1 MTLVRATFHIA
12 SVVNGED
19 AVSYEIVPSTRT
31 LSVDANGEW
40 ASGTTI
46 DKGYAKVTC
55 SVYKITGKNRELCKG
70 ETLFYR
76 SNGAYLQQFLFNTGT
91 FSVYADKT
99 ASALNAFVYSVNMAS
114 GNVSDTPLA
123 MTSITIAHDGSNG
136 DDGASLLCQYS
147 ADGTNWHD
155 GFITGDVW
163 MRQKLSTATTWS
175 NKMRIVGERGP
186 GGTNGSYTEYSYGI
200 SEKESVASSANSPGV
215 DNWYDMP
222 IPTTK
227 DKPYLWMRVIKVDE
241 KGNESSPAY
250 TRINGKDGNNGTSVN
265 IKGSKPSSSALPSS
279 GQKMGDCYLINGE
292 LWVYTGETGTG
303 IVNGFVNCG
312 NIKGEPGDSAVQY
325 FYHMAWATG
334 IKTDSSGTM
343 TGVEGFTTSNPA
355 GLSYAYMG
363 VCYNTVS
370 SPDPSDWSQY
380 KWVKVEGKDAVTYEV
395 KLDTNTVSADG
406 KTGKFLTTKLGKYR
420 LLRHTGDKTE
430 NCSGVLDTL
439 DFLIFPIGADGEALG
454 ALTGDTNSDIYGTIT
469 GNNLKEED
477 VYQIKFFWYSG
488 PTVVANRYNYLQ
500 ALKKTQGTPTS
511 TMVISVLASN
521 TFTVLRQGTEG
532 ERGSSGA
539 VWRQHRGF
547 VEASETATYKYEA
560 GGNDE
565 KFIDAVLLTGASG
578 KKTWYRCIQS
588 YYSTGKS
595 DLRNTLGSDEFA
607 KYWDSAYMTVDFIAT
622 DFFLS
627 ENAVINL
634 LGSNEINLTEKN
646 TGEIFGSYRIPSGNG
661 DDGVYALWLGAATG
675 DGAPFSVTKSGEI
688 YSVSGT
694 IGGFK
699 ISENAIGSDQSG
711 NMYLTN
717 NYIHFGIA
725 KSIYN
730 QDGHWVNL
738 GKVDDCCL
746 EIMSVASGSNT
757 VNVGGYVSV
766 TLNTPRPKSEANFAA
781 ALRLECLW
789 AEGGAG
795 TFDIT
800 NAKEGNH
807 AILIDSG
814 DVAGLR
820 PSFIRINSSLEL
832 SDYNY
837 NIECYNEENKPI
849 TLTLPSSPKW
859 GQHYVVIQRGRG
871 RVNFR
876 SALGTNIHDL
886 LSDTDGKTWYSG
898 IRGQVTWF
906 WYDGTEWMVRYVN
919 RQ

>member
-1 MTLVRATFHIA
+1 MTLVRGTFNIS
-12 SVVNGED
+12 SVANGED
-19 AVSYEIVPSTRT
+19 AVSYEIVPSTRS
-31 LSVDANGEW
+31 LLIEANGNW
-40 ASGTTI
+40 ADGTTTSE
-46 DKGYAKVTC
+46 GYAKITC
-55 SVYKITGKNRELCKG
+55 SVYKVVGSQRELCIEKLYYVADGAFIKSFAFDKG
-70 ETLFYR
+70 VFTLLIPR
-76 SNGAYLQQFLFNTGT
+76 SATVVDV
-91 FSVYADKT
+91 SVFARDKT
-99 ASALNAFVYSVNMAS
+99 TNKPI
-114 GNVSDTPLA
+114 GDPLA
-123 MTSITIAHDGSNG
+123 MISIPIIHNGANGTNGTS
-136 DDGASLLCQYS
+136 GASLLCQYS
-147 ADGTNWHD
+147 ADNTNWHD
-155 GFITGDVW
+155 GFTPGDVW
-163 MRQKLSTATTWS
+163 MRQKLSTDTIWS
-175 NKMRIVGERGP
+175 DSMRIVGEP
-186 GGTNGSYTEYSYGI
+186 GKPGANGSYTEYSFGI
-200 SEKESVASSANSPGV
+200 SATESVASSAISPGV
-215 DNWYDMP
+215 ETWHDMP

-227 DKPYLWMRVIKVDE
+227 DKPYLWMRVIKVDK
-241 KGNESSPAY
+241 KGNESNPAY
-250 TRINGKDGNNGTSVN
+250 SRLNGKDGNNGTSVN

-292 LWVYTGETGTG
+292 LWVYTGETGSG
-303 IVNGFVNCG
+303 IVSGFANCG
-312 NIKGEPGDSAVQY
+312 NIKGEPGNSAVQY

-343 TGVEGFTTSNPA
+343 VDVEGFTTSNPA

-370 SPDPSDWSQY
+370 SPDPSDWNQY
-380 KWVKVEGKDAVTYEV
+380 KWVKVEGKDAVTYEI
-395 KLDTNTVSADG
+395 KLDSNTVSADG

-430 NCSGVLDTL
+430 NCSGILDTL

-454 ALTGDTNSDIYGTIT
+454 VLSGDKDSDIYGTIT
-469 GNNLKEED
+469 GNGLKEEN

-488 PTVVANRYNYLQ
+488 PAAVANRYNYLQ

-521 TFTVLRQGTEG
+521 TFTVLRQGVDG

-595 DLRNTLGSDEFA
+595 DSRNIVGSSKFA

-634 LGSNEINLTEKN
+634 LGSNEINLTDKN
-646 TGEIFGSYRIPSGNG
+646 GQIFGSYRIPSKNG

-675 DGAPFSVTKSGEI
+675 GDAPFSVTKSGEI

-699 ISENAIGSDQSG
+699 IGKDFIGSDQDF

-717 NYIHFGIA
+717 EFIHFGNYRA
-725 KSIYN
+725 IYYN
-730 QDGHWVNL
+730 EGYIVDL
-738 GKVDDCCL
+738 GKRNHRCL
-746 EIMSVASGSNT
+746 TVQSVTSTSDNAI
-757 VNVGGYVSV
+757 NVGGLFSV
-766 TLNTPRPKSEANFAA
+766 GLNAPIKDKFAA
-781 ALRLECLW
+781 ALCLECDW
-789 AEGGAG
+789 YEGAG
-795 TFDIT
+795 DFDMT
-800 NAKEGNH
+800 DAAQGNH
-807 AILIDSG
+807 AILIESG
-814 DVAGLR
+814 DVAGIR
-820 PSFIRINSSLEL
+820 PSFVRINSDIAL
-832 SDYNY
+832 SDYNF
-837 NIECYNEENKPI
+837 NVECYNETSAI
-849 TLTLPSSPKW
+849 TLTLPASPKW

-871 RVNFR
+871 RINFR

-886 LSDTDGKTWYSG
+886 LSDSDGKTWYSG
-898 IRGQVTWF
+898 TRGQVTWF
-906 WYDGTEWMVRYVN
+906 WYDGTEWMVRYVD

>member
-1 MTLVRATFHIA
+1 MTLVRGTFNIS
-12 SVVNGED
+12 SVANGED
-19 AVSYEIVPSTRT
+19 AISYEIVPSTRS
-31 LSVDANGEW
+31 LLIDADGNW
-40 ASGTTI
+40 VVGTTI
-46 DKGYAKVTC
+46 SGRYAKVIC
-55 SVYKITGKNRELCKG
+55 SVYKVTGSKRELCTEKLWYSASNVIAKKG
-70 ETLFYR
+70 SFNGGSFHLMIPSSTNVVDVSIFA
-76 SNGAYLQQFLFNTGT
+76 SNE
-91 FSVYADKT
+91 T
-99 ASALNAFVYSVNMAS
+99 ASGPTGSS
-114 GNVSDTPLA
+114 LA
-123 MTSITIAHDGSNG
+123 IISIPVIHNG
-136 DDGASLLCQYS
+136 TNGTAGASLLCQYS
-147 ADGTNWHD
+147 ADKTNWHD
-155 GFITGDVW
+155 GFRAGDVW
-163 MRQKLSTATTWS
+163 MRQKLSTDTTWS
-175 NKMRIVGERGP
+175 DPMRIVGEK
-186 GGTNGSYTEYSYGI
+186 GTDGSYTEYSYGI

-215 DNWYDMP
+215 ENWYDMP

-250 TRINGKDGNNGTSVN
+250 TRLNGKDGNNGTSVN

-292 LWVYTGETGTG
+292 LWVYTGETGSG
-303 IVNGFVNCG
+303 IVHGFVNCG

-325 FYHMAWATG
+325 FYHIAWATG

-370 SPDPSDWSQY
+370 SPDPSDWNQY
-380 KWVKVEGKDAVTYEV
+380 KWVKVEGKDAVTYEI
-395 KLDTNTVSADG
+395 KLDSNTVSADG

-454 ALTGDTNSDIYGTIT
+454 VLSGDKDSDIYGIIT
-469 GNNLKEED
+469 GNGLKEEN

-488 PTVVANRYNYLQ
+488 PAAVANRYNYLQ

-521 TFTVLRQGTEG
+521 TFTVLRQGVDG

-595 DLRNTLGSDEFA
+595 DSRNTVGSNDFA

-634 LGSNEINLTEKN
+634 LGSNEINLTDKN
-646 TGEIFGSYRIPSGNG
+646 GDIFGSYRIPSGNG

-675 DGAPFSVTKSGEI
+675 GGAPFSVTKSGEI

-694 IGGFK
+694 IGGFR
-699 ISENAIGSDQSG
+699 IGENGLGTSEGS
-711 NMYLTN
+711 NMFLMN
-717 NYIHFGIA
+717 EYIHFGNFAALTNFDGYCIELGRRNNRCLTA
-725 KSIYN
+725 VSATSSNNDIYE
-730 QDGHWVNL
+730 GGFFSVLVNKPMKFL
-738 GKVDDCCL
+738 
-746 EIMSVASGSNT
+746 SS
-757 VNVGGYVSV
+757 Y
-766 TLNTPRPKSEANFAA
+766 AA
-781 ALRLECLW
+781 ALRLQCDW
-789 AEGGAG
+789 TADAG
-795 TFDIT
+795 EIDMTKAF
-800 NAKEGNH
+800 EGNH
-807 AILIDSG
+807 AILIESG
-814 DVAGLR
+814 DVAGIR
-820 PSFIRINSSLEL
+820 PSFVRINKDLAL
-832 SDYNY
+832 SDYNF
-837 NIECYNEENKPI
+837 NVECYNEENKPI
-849 TLTLPSSPKW
+849 TLTLPASPKW

-871 RVNFR
+871 RINFR

-886 LSDTDGKTWYSG
+886 LSDADGKTWYSG
-898 IRGQVTWF
+898 TRGQVTWF

>member
-1 MTLVRATFHIA
+1 MTLVRATFHIS
-12 SVVNGED
+12 SVANGED
-19 AVSYEIVPSTRT
+19 AVSYEIVPSTRS
-31 LSVDANGEW
+31 LLIDADGNW
-40 ASGTTI
+40 VVGTTTS
-46 DKGYAKVTC
+46 GRYAKVIC
-55 SVYKITGKNRELCKG
+55 SVYKVTGSKRELCTEKLWYSASNVIAKKG
-70 ETLFYR
+70 SFDGGSFHLMIPSSTNVVDVSIFA
-76 SNGAYLQQFLFNTGT
+76 SNE
-91 FSVYADKT
+91 T
-99 ASALNAFVYSVNMAS
+99 ASGPTGSS
-114 GNVSDTPLA
+114 LA
-123 MTSITIAHDGSNG
+123 IISIPVIHNG
-136 DDGASLLCQYS
+136 TNGTAGASLLCQYS
-147 ADGTNWHD
+147 ADKTNWHD
-155 GFITGDVW
+155 GFTAGDVW
-163 MRQKLSTATTWS
+163 MRQKLSTSTTWS
-175 NKMRIVGERGP
+175 DPMRIVGERG
-186 GGTNGSYTEYSYGI
+186 TDGSYTEYSYGI

-215 DNWYDMP
+215 ESWYDMP

-265 IKGSKPSSSALPSS
+265 IKGSKSSSSALPSS
-279 GQKMGDCYLINGE
+279 GQKMGDCYLVNGE
-292 LWVYTGETGTG
+292 LWVYTGETGSG

-325 FYHMAWATG
+325 FYHIAWATG

-363 VCYNTVS
+363 VCYNAVS

-454 ALTGDTNSDIYGTIT
+454 ALTGDANSDIYGTIT

-477 VYQIKFFWYSG
+477 VYQLKFFWYSG

-521 TFTVLRQGTEG
+521 TFTVLRQGTDG

-595 DLRNTLGSDEFA
+595 DLRNTLGSDQFA

-634 LGSNEINLTEKN
+634 LGSNEINLTDKN
-646 TGEIFGSYRIPSGNG
+646 GDIFGSYRIPSGNG

-675 DGAPFSVTKSGEI
+675 DGAPFSVTRSGEI

-699 ISENAIGSDQSG
+699 IGKNGLGTSQGS
-711 NMYLTN
+711 NMFLTN
-717 NYIHFGIA
+717 EFIHFGNYA
-725 KSIYN
+725 ALTNYDGYCVDLGRRN
-730 QDGHWVNL
+730 QR
-738 GKVDDCCL
+738 CL
-746 EIMSVASGSNT
+746 T
-757 VNVGGYVSV
+757 VISSSSSDNDVYVGGFFSV
-766 TLNTPRPKSEANFAA
+766 LVNRPIASFAT
-781 ALRLECLW
+781 ALHLQCDWTE
-789 AEGGAG
+789 GAG
-795 TFDIT
+795 NIDMTE
-800 NAKEGNH
+800 ALKGNH
-807 AILIDSG
+807 AILIEAG
-814 DVAGLR
+814 DVAGIR
-820 PSFIRINSSLEL
+820 PSFVRINSNKEL
-832 SDYNY
+832 TSYNF
-837 NIECYNEENKPI
+837 NVECYNETSAI
-849 TLTLPSSPKW
+849 TLTLPDSPKW
-859 GQHYVVIQRGRG
+859 GQHYVIIQRGKG
-871 RVNFR
+871 NVNFK
-876 SALGTNIHDL
+876 SSHDTNIHDL
-886 LSDTDGKTWYSG
+886 NANANGKTWYSG
-898 IRGQVTWF
+898 TLGQVSWF
-906 WYDGTEWMVRYVN
+906 WYNGSEWLVRYVN
-919 RQ
+919 R

>member
-1 MTLVRATFHIA
+1 MTLVRGTFNIS
-12 SVVNGED
+12 SVANGED
-19 AVSYEIVPSTRT
+19 AVSYEIVPSTRS
-31 LSVDANGEW
+31 LLIDADGNW
-40 ASGTTI
+40 VVGTTI
-46 DKGYAKVTC
+46 SGRYAKVIC
-55 SVYKITGKNRELCKG
+55 SVYKVTGSKRELCTEKLWYSASNVIAKKG
-70 ETLFYR
+70 SFNGGSFHLMIPSSTNVVDVSIFA
-76 SNGAYLQQFLFNTGT
+76 SNE
-91 FSVYADKT
+91 T
-99 ASALNAFVYSVNMAS
+99 ASGPTGSS
-114 GNVSDTPLA
+114 LA
-123 MTSITIAHDGSNG
+123 IISIPVIHNETNG
-136 DDGASLLCQYS
+136 TAGASLLCQYS
-147 ADGTNWHD
+147 ADKTNWHD
-155 GFITGDVW
+155 GFRAGDVW
-163 MRQKLSTATTWS
+163 MRQKLSTDTTWS
-175 NKMRIVGERGP
+175 DPMRIVGEK
-186 GGTNGSYTEYSYGI
+186 GTDGSYTEYSYGI

-215 DNWYDMP
+215 ENWYDMP

-227 DKPYLWMRVIKVDE
+227 DKPYLWMRVVKVDE

-250 TRINGKDGNNGTSVN
+250 TRLNGKDGNNGTSVN

-292 LWVYTGETGTG
+292 LWVYTGETGSG
-303 IVNGFVNCG
+303 IVHGFVNCG

-325 FYHMAWATG
+325 FYHIAWATG

-370 SPDPSDWSQY
+370 SPDPSDWNLY
-380 KWVKVEGKDAVTYEV
+380 KWVKVEGKDAVTYEI
-395 KLDTNTVSADG
+395 KLDSNTVSADG

-454 ALTGDTNSDIYGTIT
+454 VLSGDKDSDMYGIIT
-469 GNNLKEED
+469 GNGLKEEN

-488 PTVVANRYNYLQ
+488 PAAVANRYNYLQ

-521 TFTVLRQGTEG
+521 TFTVLRQGVDG

-595 DLRNTLGSDEFA
+595 DSRNTVGSNDFA

-634 LGSNEINLTEKN
+634 LGSNEINLTDKN
-646 TGEIFGSYRIPSGNG
+646 GDIFGSYRIPSGNG

-675 DGAPFSVTKSGEI
+675 GGAPFSVTKSGEI

-694 IGGFK
+694 IGGFRIGK
-699 ISENAIGSDQSG
+699 NGLGTSEGS
-711 NMYLTN
+711 NMFLMN
-717 NYIHFGIA
+717 EYIHFGNFAALTNFDGYCIELGRRNNRCLTA
-725 KSIYN
+725 VSATSSNNDIYE
-730 QDGHWVNL
+730 GGFFSVLVNKPMKFL
-738 GKVDDCCL
+738 
-746 EIMSVASGSNT
+746 SS
-757 VNVGGYVSV
+757 Y
-766 TLNTPRPKSEANFAA
+766 AA
-781 ALRLECLW
+781 ALRLQCDW
-789 AEGGAG
+789 TADAG
-795 TFDIT
+795 EIDMTKAF
-800 NAKEGNH
+800 EGNH
-807 AILIDSG
+807 AILIESG
-814 DVAGLR
+814 DVAGIR
-820 PSFIRINSSLEL
+820 PSFVRINKDLAL
-832 SDYNY
+832 SDYNF
-837 NIECYNEENKPI
+837 NVECYNEENKPI
-849 TLTLPSSPKW
+849 TLTLPVSPKW

-871 RVNFR
+871 RINFR

-886 LSDTDGKTWYSG
+886 LSDADGKTWYSG
-898 IRGQVTWF
+898 TRGQVTWF

>member
-1 MTLVRATFHIA
+1 MTLVRGTFNIS
-12 SVVNGED
+12 SVANGED
-19 AVSYEIVPSTRT
+19 AISYEIVPSTRS
-31 LSVDANGEW
+31 LLIDADGNW
-40 ASGTTI
+40 VVGTTI
-46 DKGYAKVTC
+46 SGRYAKVIC
-55 SVYKITGKNRELCKG
+55 SVYKVTGSKRELCTEKLWYSASNVIAKKG
-70 ETLFYR
+70 SFNGGSFHLMIPSSTNVVDVSIFA
-76 SNGAYLQQFLFNTGT
+76 SNE
-91 FSVYADKT
+91 T
-99 ASALNAFVYSVNMAS
+99 ASGPTGSS
-114 GNVSDTPLA
+114 LA
-123 MTSITIAHDGSNG
+123 IISIPVIHNG
-136 DDGASLLCQYS
+136 TNGTAGASLLCQYS
-147 ADGTNWHD
+147 ADKTNWHD
-155 GFITGDVW
+155 GFRAGDVW
-163 MRQKLSTATTWS
+163 MRQKLSTDTTWS
-175 NKMRIVGERGP
+175 DPMRIVGEK
-186 GGTNGSYTEYSYGI
+186 GTDGSYTEYSYGI

-215 DNWYDMP
+215 ENWYDMP

-227 DKPYLWMRVIKVDE
+227 DKPYLWMRVIKVDK

-325 FYHMAWATG
+325 FYHIAWATG

-370 SPDPSDWSQY
+370 SPDPSDWNQY
-380 KWVKVEGKDAVTYEV
+380 KWVKVEGKDAVTYEI
-395 KLDTNTVSADG
+395 KLDSNTVSADG

-430 NCSGVLDTL
+430 NCSGVLDTFA
-439 DFLIFPIGADGEALG
+439 FLVFLIGADGEVLDLG
-454 ALTGDTNSDIYGTIT
+454 ALTGDATNSDIYNIIT
-469 GNNLKEED
+469 GNGFKEEN
-477 VYQIKFFWYSG
+477 VYQMKFFWYSA
-488 PTVVANRYNYLQ
+488 PVIVANRYNFLQ

-511 TMVISVLASN
+511 VMPFTVLASN
-521 TFTVLRQGTEG
+521 TFTVLRQGMNG

-547 VEASETATYKYEA
+547 VEAPETATYKYEA

-595 DLRNTLGSDEFA
+595 DLRNTVGSNDFA

-634 LGSNEINLTEKN
+634 LGSNEINLTDKN
-646 TGEIFGSYRIPSGNG
+646 GDIFGSYRIPSGNG

-675 DGAPFSVTKSGEI
+675 GGAPFSVTKSGEI
-688 YSVSGT
+688 HSVSGT
-694 IGGFK
+694 IGGFR
-699 ISENAIGSDQSG
+699 IGEYGLGTSEGS
-711 NMYLTN
+711 NMFLKN
-717 NYIHFGIA
+717 DYIHFG
-725 KSIYN
+725 
-730 QDGHWVNL
+730 
-738 GKVDDCCL
+738 
-746 EIMSVASGSNT
+746 
-757 VNVGGYVSV
+757 
-766 TLNTPRPKSEANFAA
+766 NFAA
-781 ALRLECLW
+781 LTNFDGYCIELGRKNQRCLT
-789 AEGGAG
+789 AVSSSSSDNDIYEGGFFSVLVNRPIASYAAALHLQCDWTADAG
-795 TFDIT
+795 EIDMTK
-800 NAKEGNH
+800 ALEGNH
-807 AILIDSG
+807 AILIESG
-814 DVAGLR
+814 DVAGIR
-820 PSFIRINSSLEL
+820 PSFVRINKDLAL
-832 SDYNY
+832 SDYNF
-837 NIECYNEENKPI
+837 NVECYNEENKPI
-849 TLTLPSSPKW
+849 TLTLPASPKW

-871 RVNFR
+871 RINFR
-876 SALGTNIHDL
+876 SAFGTNIHDL
-886 LSDTDGKTWYSG
+886 LSDADGKTWYSG
-898 IRGQVTWF
+898 TRGQVTWF

>member
-1 MTLVRATFHIA
+1 MTLVRGTFNIS
-12 SVVNGED
+12 SVANGED
-19 AVSYEIVPSTRT
+19 AVSYEIVPSTRS
-31 LSVDANGEW
+31 LLIDADGNW
-40 ASGTTI
+40 VVGTTI
-46 DKGYAKVTC
+46 SGRYAKVIC
-55 SVYKITGKNRELCKG
+55 SVYKVTGSKRELCTEKLWYSASNVIAKKG
-70 ETLFYR
+70 SFDGGSFHLMIPSSTNVVDVSIFA
-76 SNGAYLQQFLFNTGT
+76 SNE
-91 FSVYADKT
+91 T
-99 ASALNAFVYSVNMAS
+99 ASGPTGSS
-114 GNVSDTPLA
+114 LA
-123 MTSITIAHDGSNG
+123 IISIPVIHNG
-136 DDGASLLCQYS
+136 TNGTAGASLLCQYS
-147 ADGTNWHD
+147 ADKTNWHD
-155 GFITGDVW
+155 GFRAGDVW
-163 MRQKLSTATTWS
+163 MRQKLSTDTTWS
-175 NKMRIVGERGP
+175 DPMRIVGEK
-186 GGTNGSYTEYSYGI
+186 GTDGSYTEYSYGI

-215 DNWYDMP
+215 ENWYDMP

-250 TRINGKDGNNGTSVN
+250 TRLNGKDGNDGTSVN

-292 LWVYTGETGTG
+292 LWVYTGETGSG
-303 IVNGFVNCG
+303 IVHGFVNCG

-325 FYHMAWATG
+325 FYHIAWATG

-370 SPDPSDWSQY
+370 SPDPSDWNQY
-380 KWVKVEGKDAVTYEV
+380 KWVKVEGKDAVTYEI
-395 KLDTNTVSADG
+395 KLDSNTVSADG

-454 ALTGDTNSDIYGTIT
+454 VLSGDKDSDIYGIIT
-469 GNNLKEED
+469 GNGLKEEN

-488 PTVVANRYNYLQ
+488 PAAVANRYNYLQ

-521 TFTVLRQGTEG
+521 TFTVLRQGMNG

-595 DLRNTLGSDEFA
+595 DSRNIVGSSKFA

-634 LGSNEINLTEKN
+634 LGSNEINLTDKN
-646 TGEIFGSYRIPSGNG
+646 GDIFGSYRIPSGNG

-675 DGAPFSVTKSGEI
+675 GGAPFSVTKSGEI

-694 IGGFK
+694 IGGFR
-699 ISENAIGSDQSG
+699 IGENGLGTSEGS
-711 NMYLTN
+711 NMFLMN
-717 NYIHFGIA
+717 EYIHFGNFAALTNFDGYCIELGRRYNRCLTA
-725 KSIYN
+725 VSATSSNNDIYE
-730 QDGHWVNL
+730 GGFFSVLVNKPMKFL
-738 GKVDDCCL
+738 
-746 EIMSVASGSNT
+746 SS
-757 VNVGGYVSV
+757 Y
-766 TLNTPRPKSEANFAA
+766 AA
-781 ALRLECLW
+781 ALRLQCDW
-789 AEGGAG
+789 TADAG
-795 TFDIT
+795 EIDMTKAF
-800 NAKEGNH
+800 EGNH
-807 AILIDSG
+807 AILIESG
-814 DVAGLR
+814 DVAGIR
-820 PSFIRINSSLEL
+820 PSFVRINKDLAL
-832 SDYNY
+832 SDYNF
-837 NIECYNEENKPI
+837 NVECYNEENKPI
-849 TLTLPSSPKW
+849 TLTLPASPKW

-871 RVNFR
+871 RINFR

-886 LSDTDGKTWYSG
+886 LSDADGKTWYSG
-898 IRGQVTWF
+898 TRGQVTWF

>member
-1 MTLVRATFHIA
+1 MTLVRGTFNIS
-12 SVVNGED
+12 SVANGED
-19 AVSYEIVPSTRT
+19 AISYEIVPSTRS
-31 LSVDANGEW
+31 LLIDADGNW
-40 ASGTTI
+40 VVGTTI
-46 DKGYAKVTC
+46 SGRYAKVIC
-55 SVYKITGKNRELCKG
+55 SVYKVTGSKRELCTEKLWYSASNVIAKKG
-70 ETLFYR
+70 SFDGGSFHLMIPSSTNVVDVSIFA
-76 SNGAYLQQFLFNTGT
+76 SNE
-91 FSVYADKT
+91 T
-99 ASALNAFVYSVNMAS
+99 ASGPTGSS
-114 GNVSDTPLA
+114 LA
-123 MTSITIAHDGSNG
+123 IISIPVIHNGTNGTS
-136 DDGASLLCQYS
+136 GASLLCQYS
-147 ADGTNWHD
+147 ADKTNWHD
-155 GFITGDVW
+155 GFVTGDVW
-163 MRQKLSTATTWS
+163 MRQKLNTDTAWS
-175 NKMRIVGERGP
+175 DPMRIVGEQGKP
-186 GGTNGSYTEYSYGI
+186 GTNGSYTEYSYGI

-215 DNWYDMP
+215 ETWHDMP

-241 KGNESSPAY
+241 KGNESRPAY
-250 TRINGKDGNNGTSVN
+250 TRLNGKDGNNGTSVN

-292 LWVYTGETGTG
+292 LWVYTGETGSG
-303 IVNGFVNCG
+303 IVHGFVNCG

-325 FYHMAWATG
+325 FYHIAWATG

-370 SPDPSDWSQY
+370 SPDPSDWNQY
-380 KWVKVEGKDAVTYEV
+380 KWVKVEGKDAVTYEI
-395 KLDTNTVSADG
+395 KLDSNTVSADG

-454 ALTGDTNSDIYGTIT
+454 VLSGDKDSDIYGIIT
-469 GNNLKEED
+469 GNGLKEEN

-488 PTVVANRYNYLQ
+488 PAAVANRYNYLQ

-521 TFTVLRQGTEG
+521 TFTVLRQGVDG

-595 DLRNTLGSDEFA
+595 DSRNTVGSNDFA

-634 LGSNEINLTEKN
+634 LGSNEINLTDKN
-646 TGEIFGSYRIPSGNG
+646 GDIFGSYRIPSGNG
-661 DDGVYALWLGAATG
+661 DDGVYALWLGATTG
-675 DGAPFSVTKSGEI
+675 GRAPFSVTKSGEI
-688 YSVSGT
+688 HSVSGT
-694 IGGFK
+694 IGGFRIGK
-699 ISENAIGSDQSG
+699 NGLGTSEGS
-711 NMYLTN
+711 NMFLEN
-717 NYIHFGIA
+717 DYIHFGNFATLGNFDGYCIELGRRNQRCLTA
-725 KSIYN
+725 VSSSSSDNDIY
-730 QDGHWVNL
+730 
-738 GKVDDCCL
+738 
-746 EIMSVASGSNT
+746 
-757 VNVGGYVSV
+757 VGGFFSILV
-766 TLNTPRPKSEANFAA
+766 NRPISSFAA
-781 ALRLECLW
+781 ALHLQCDW
-789 AEGGAG
+789 TVDAG
-795 TFDIT
+795 EIDMTK
-800 NAKEGNH
+800 ALRGNH
-807 AILIDSG
+807 AILIESG
-814 DVAGLR
+814 DVAGIR
-820 PSFIRINSSLEL
+820 PSFVRINKDLAL
-832 SDYNY
+832 SDYNF
-837 NIECYNEENKPI
+837 NVECYNEENKPI
-849 TLTLPSSPKW
+849 TLTLPASPKW

-871 RVNFR
+871 RINFR

-886 LSDTDGKTWYSG
+886 LSDADGKTWYSG
-898 IRGQVTWF
+898 TRGQVTWF

>member
-1 MTLVRATFHIA
+1 MTLVRGTFNIS
-12 SVVNGED
+12 SVANGED
-19 AVSYEIVPSTRT
+19 AVSYEIVPSTRS
-31 LSVDANGEW
+31 LLIDADGNW
-40 ASGTTI
+40 VVGTTI
-46 DKGYAKVTC
+46 SGRYAKVIC
-55 SVYKITGKNRELCKG
+55 SVYKVTGSKRELCTEKLWYSASNVIAKKG
-70 ETLFYR
+70 SFDGGSFHLMIPSSTNVVDVSIFA
-76 SNGAYLQQFLFNTGT
+76 SNE
-91 FSVYADKT
+91 T
-99 ASALNAFVYSVNMAS
+99 ASGPTGSS
-114 GNVSDTPLA
+114 LA
-123 MTSITIAHDGSNG
+123 IISIPVIHNG
-136 DDGASLLCQYS
+136 TNGTAGASLLCQYS
-147 ADGTNWHD
+147 ADKTNWHD
-155 GFITGDVW
+155 GFRAGDVW
-163 MRQKLSTATTWS
+163 MRQKLSTDTTWS
-175 NKMRIVGERGP
+175 DPMRIVGEK
-186 GGTNGSYTEYSYGI
+186 GTDGSYTEYSYGI

-215 DNWYDMP
+215 ENWYDMP

-250 TRINGKDGNNGTSVN
+250 TRLNGKDGNNGTSVN

-292 LWVYTGETGTG
+292 LWVYTGETGSG
-303 IVNGFVNCG
+303 IVHGFVNCG

-325 FYHMAWATG
+325 FYHIAWATG

-370 SPDPSDWSQY
+370 SPDPSDWNQY
-380 KWVKVEGKDAVTYEV
+380 KWVKVEGKDAVTYEI
-395 KLDTNTVSADG
+395 KLDSNTVSADG

-430 NCSGVLDTL
+430 NCSGVLDTF
-439 DFLIFPIGADGEALG
+439 DFLIFPIGADGEALSV
-454 ALTGDTNSDIYGTIT
+454 LSGDKNSDIYGIIT
-469 GNNLKEED
+469 GNGLKEEN

-488 PTVVANRYNYLQ
+488 PAAVANRYNYLQ

-521 TFTVLRQGTEG
+521 TFTVLRQGMNG

-595 DLRNTLGSDEFA
+595 DSRNIVGSSEFA

-634 LGSNEINLTEKN
+634 LGSNEINLTDKN
-646 TGEIFGSYRIPSGNG
+646 GDIFGSYRIPSGNG

-675 DGAPFSVTKSGEI
+675 GGAPFSVTKSGEI

-694 IGGFK
+694 IGGFR
-699 ISENAIGSDQSG
+699 IGEYGLGTSEGS
-711 NMYLTN
+711 NMFLEN
-717 NYIHFGIA
+717 DYIHFG
-725 KSIYN
+725 
-730 QDGHWVNL
+730 
-738 GKVDDCCL
+738 
-746 EIMSVASGSNT
+746 
-757 VNVGGYVSV
+757 
-766 TLNTPRPKSEANFAA
+766 NFAA
-781 ALRLECLW
+781 LTNFDGYCIELGRKNQRCLT
-789 AEGGAG
+789 AVSSSSSDNDIYEGGFFSVLVNRPIASYAAALHLQCDWTADAG
-795 TFDIT
+795 EIDMTK
-800 NAKEGNH
+800 ALEGNH
-807 AILIDSG
+807 AILIESG
-814 DVAGLR
+814 DVAGIR
-820 PSFIRINSSLEL
+820 PSFVRINKDLAL
-832 SDYNY
+832 SDYNF
-837 NIECYNEENKPI
+837 NVECYNEENKPI
-849 TLTLPSSPKW
+849 TLTLPASPKW

-871 RVNFR
+871 RINFR

-886 LSDTDGKTWYSG
+886 LGDADGKTWYSG
-898 IRGQVTWF
+898 TRGQVNWF
-906 WYDGTEWMVRYVN
+906 WYNGSEWLVRYVN
-919 RQ
+919 K

>member
-1 MTLVRATFHIA
+1 MA
-12 SVVNGED
+12 NGED
-19 AVSYEIVPSTRT
+19 AVSYEIVPSTRS
-31 LSVDANGEW
+31 LLIDADGNW
-40 ASGTTI
+40 VVGTTI
-46 DKGYAKVTC
+46 SGRYAKVIC
-55 SVYKITGKNRELCKG
+55 SVYKVTGSKRELCTEKLWYSASNVIAKKG
-70 ETLFYR
+70 SFDGGSFHLMIPSSTNVVDVSIFA
-76 SNGAYLQQFLFNTGT
+76 SNE
-91 FSVYADKT
+91 T
-99 ASALNAFVYSVNMAS
+99 ASGPTGSS
-114 GNVSDTPLA
+114 LA
-123 MTSITIAHDGSNG
+123 IISIPVIHNG
-136 DDGASLLCQYS
+136 TNGTAGASLLCQYS
-147 ADGTNWHD
+147 ADKTNWHD
-155 GFITGDVW
+155 GFRAGDVW
-163 MRQKLSTATTWS
+163 MRQKLSTDTTWS
-175 NKMRIVGERGP
+175 DPMRIVGEK
-186 GGTNGSYTEYSYGI
+186 GTDGSYTEYSYGI

-215 DNWYDMP
+215 ETWHDMP

-250 TRINGKDGNNGTSVN
+250 TRLNGKDGNNGTSVN

-279 GQKMGDCYLINGE
+279 GQKMGDCYLIDGE
-292 LWVYTGETGTG
+292 LWVYTGETGSG
-303 IVNGFVNCG
+303 IVHGFVNCG

-370 SPDPSDWSQY
+370 SPDPSDWNQY
-380 KWVKVEGKDAVTYEV
+380 KWVKVEGKDAVTYEI
-395 KLDTNTVSADG
+395 KLDSNTVSADG

-439 DFLIFPIGADGEALG
+439 DFLIFPIGADGEALDV
-454 ALTGDTNSDIYGTIT
+454 LSGDKDSDIYGIIT
-469 GNNLKEED
+469 GNGLKEEN
-477 VYQIKFFWYSG
+477 VYQIKFFWYSA
-488 PTVVANRYNYLQ
+488 PAALANRYNYLQ

-521 TFTVLRQGTEG
+521 TFTVLRQGVDG

-595 DLRNTLGSDEFA
+595 DSRNTVGSNDFA

-634 LGSNEINLTEKN
+634 LGSNEINLTDKN
-646 TGEIFGSYRIPSGNG
+646 GDIFGSYRIPSGNG
-661 DDGVYALWLGAATG
+661 DNGVYALWLGAATG
-675 DGAPFSVTKSGEI
+675 GGAPFSVTKSGEI
-688 YSVSGT
+688 HSVSGT
-694 IGGFK
+694 IGGFR
-699 ISENAIGSDQSG
+699 IGENGLGTSEGS
-711 NMYLTN
+711 NMFLMN
-717 NYIHFGIA
+717 EYIHFGNFAALTDFDGYCIELGRKNNRCLTA
-725 KSIYN
+725 VSATSSNNDIYE
-730 QDGHWVNL
+730 GGFFSVLVNKPMKFL
-738 GKVDDCCL
+738 
-746 EIMSVASGSNT
+746 SS
-757 VNVGGYVSV
+757 Y
-766 TLNTPRPKSEANFAA
+766 AA
-781 ALRLECLW
+781 ALRLQCDW
-789 AEGGAG
+789 TADAG
-795 TFDIT
+795 EIDMTKAF
-800 NAKEGNH
+800 EGNH
-807 AILIDSG
+807 AILIESG
-814 DVAGLR
+814 DVAGIR
-820 PSFIRINSSLEL
+820 PSFVRINKDLAL
-832 SDYNY
+832 SDYNF
-837 NIECYNEENKPI
+837 NVECYNEENKPI
-849 TLTLPSSPKW
+849 TLTLPASPKW

-871 RVNFR
+871 RINFR

-886 LSDTDGKTWYSG
+886 NSNADGKTWYSG
-898 IRGQVTWF
+898 TLGQVTWF
-906 WYDGTEWMVRYVN
+906 WYNGTEWLVRYVN
-919 RQ
+919 R

>member
-1 MTLVRATFHIA
+1 MTLVRGTFNIS
-12 SVVNGED
+12 SVANGED
-19 AVSYEIVPSTRT
+19 AVSYEIVPSTRS
-31 LSVDANGEW
+31 LLIDADGNW
-40 ASGTTI
+40 VVGTTI
-46 DKGYAKVTC
+46 SGRYAKVIC
-55 SVYKITGKNRELCKG
+55 SVYKVTGSKRELCTEKLWYSASNVIAKKG
-70 ETLFYR
+70 SFDGGSFHLMIPSSTNVVDVSIFA
-76 SNGAYLQQFLFNTGT
+76 SNE
-91 FSVYADKT
+91 T
-99 ASALNAFVYSVNMAS
+99 ASGPTGSS
-114 GNVSDTPLA
+114 LA
-123 MTSITIAHDGSNG
+123 IISIPVIHNG
-136 DDGASLLCQYS
+136 TNGTAGASLLCQYS
-147 ADGTNWHD
+147 ADKTNWHD
-155 GFITGDVW
+155 GFRAGDVW
-163 MRQKLSTATTWS
+163 MRQKLSTDTTWS
-175 NKMRIVGERGP
+175 DQMRIVGEK
-186 GGTNGSYTEYSYGI
+186 GTDGSYTEYSYGI

-215 DNWYDMP
+215 ETWHDMP

-250 TRINGKDGNNGTSVN
+250 TRLNGKDGNNGTSVN

-279 GQKMGDCYLINGE
+279 GQKMGDCYLIDGE
-292 LWVYTGETGTG
+292 LWVYTGETGSG
-303 IVNGFVNCG
+303 IVHGFVNCG

-370 SPDPSDWSQY
+370 SPDPTDWSQY

-488 PTVVANRYNYLQ
+488 PAAVANRYNYLQ

-521 TFTVLRQGTEG
+521 TFTVLRQGVDG

-547 VEASETATYKYEA
+547 VKASETATYKYEA

-595 DLRNTLGSDEFA
+595 DSRNTVGSNDFA

-634 LGSNEINLTEKN
+634 LGSNEINLTDKN
-646 TGEIFGSYRIPSGNG
+646 GDIFGSYRIPSGNG
-661 DDGVYALWLGAATG
+661 DDKKYALWLGAATG

-699 ISENAIGSDQSG
+699 IGKNSLGTSQDS
-711 NMYLTN
+711 NMFLTN
-717 NYIHFGIA
+717 EFIHFGNYA
-725 KSIYN
+725 ALTNYDGYCVDLGRRN
-730 QDGHWVNL
+730 QR
-738 GKVDDCCL
+738 CL
-746 EIMSVASGSNT
+746 T
-757 VNVGGYVSV
+757 VVSSSSSDNDVYVGGFFSV
-766 TLNTPRPKSEANFAA
+766 LVNRPIASFAT
-781 ALRLECLW
+781 ALHLQCDWTE
-789 AEGGAG
+789 GAG
-795 TFDIT
+795 NIDMTE
-800 NAKEGNH
+800 ALKGNH
-807 AILIDSG
+807 AILIEAG
-814 DVAGLR
+814 DVAGIR
-820 PSFIRINSSLEL
+820 PSFVRINSNKEL
-832 SDYNY
+832 TSYNF
-837 NIECYNEENKPI
+837 NVECYNEASAI
-849 TLTLPSSPKW
+849 TLTLPASPKW

-871 RVNFR
+871 RINFR

-886 LSDTDGKTWYSG
+886 NSNADGKTWYSG
-898 IRGQVTWF
+898 TLGQVTWF
-906 WYDGTEWMVRYVN
+906 WYNGTEWLVRYVN
-919 RQ
+919 R

>member
-1 MTLVRATFHIA
+1 MTLVRGTFNIS
-12 SVVNGED
+12 SVANGED
-19 AVSYEIVPSTRT
+19 AVSYEIVPSTRS
-31 LSVDANGEW
+31 LLIDADGNW
-40 ASGTTI
+40 VVGTTI
-46 DKGYAKVTC
+46 SGRYAKVIC
-55 SVYKITGKNRELCKG
+55 SVYKVTGSKRELCTEKLWYSASNVIAKKG
-70 ETLFYR
+70 SFNGGSFHLMIPSSTNVVDVSIFA
-76 SNGAYLQQFLFNTGT
+76 SNE
-91 FSVYADKT
+91 T
-99 ASALNAFVYSVNMAS
+99 ASGPTGSS
-114 GNVSDTPLA
+114 LA
-123 MTSITIAHDGSNG
+123 IISIPVIHNG
-136 DDGASLLCQYS
+136 TNGTAGASLLCQYS
-147 ADGTNWHD
+147 ADKTNWHD
-155 GFITGDVW
+155 GFRAGDVW
-163 MRQKLSTATTWS
+163 MRQKLSTDTTWS
-175 NKMRIVGERGP
+175 DPTRIVGEK
-186 GGTNGSYTEYSYGI
+186 GTDGSYTEYSYGI

-215 DNWYDMP
+215 ETWHDMP

-250 TRINGKDGNNGTSVN
+250 TRLNGKDGNNGTSVN

-292 LWVYTGETGTG
+292 LWVYTGETGSG
-303 IVNGFVNCG
+303 IVHGFVNCG

-325 FYHMAWATG
+325 FYHIAWATG

-370 SPDPSDWSQY
+370 SPDPSDWNQY
-380 KWVKVEGKDAVTYEV
+380 KWVKVEGKDAVTYEI
-395 KLDTNTVSADG
+395 KLDSNTVSADG

-430 NCSGVLDTL
+430 NCSGVLDTFA
-439 DFLIFPIGADGEALG
+439 FLVFLIGADGEVLDLG
-454 ALTGDTNSDIYGTIT
+454 ALTGDATNSDIYNIIT
-469 GNNLKEED
+469 GNGFKEEN
-477 VYQIKFFWYSG
+477 VYQMKFFWYSA
-488 PTVVANRYNYLQ
+488 PVIVANRYNFLQ

-511 TMVISVLASN
+511 VMPFTVLASN
-521 TFTVLRQGTEG
+521 TFTVLRQGMNG

-547 VEASETATYKYEA
+547 VEAPETATYKYEA

-595 DLRNTLGSDEFA
+595 DLRNTVGSNDFA

-634 LGSNEINLTEKN
+634 LGSNEINLTDKN
-646 TGEIFGSYRIPSGNG
+646 GDIFGSYRIPLGNG

-675 DGAPFSVTKSGEI
+675 GGAPFSVTKSGEI

-694 IGGFK
+694 IGGFR
-699 ISENAIGSDQSG
+699 IGENGLGTSKGS
-711 NMYLTN
+711 NMFLMN
-717 NYIHFGIA
+717 EYIHFGNFAALTDFDGYCIELGRKNQRCLTA
-725 KSIYN
+725 VSSSSSDNDIY
-730 QDGHWVNL
+730 
-738 GKVDDCCL
+738 
-746 EIMSVASGSNT
+746 
-757 VNVGGYVSV
+757 VGGFFSILV
-766 TLNTPRPKSEANFAA
+766 NRPISSFAA
-781 ALRLECLW
+781 ALHLQCDW
-789 AEGGAG
+789 TADAG
-795 TFDIT
+795 EIDMTKAF
-800 NAKEGNH
+800 EGNH
-807 AILIDSG
+807 AILIESG
-814 DVAGLR
+814 DVAGIR
-820 PSFIRINSSLEL
+820 PSFVRINKDLAL
-832 SDYNY
+832 SDYNF
-837 NIECYNEENKPI
+837 NVECYNEENKPI
-849 TLTLPSSPKW
+849 TLTLPASPKW

-871 RVNFR
+871 RINFR

-886 LSDTDGKTWYSG
+886 LSDADGKTWYSG
-898 IRGQVTWF
+898 TRGQVTWF

>member
-1 MTLVRATFHIA
+1 MTLVRGTFNIS
-12 SVVNGED
+12 SVANGED
-19 AVSYEIVPSTRT
+19 AISYEIVPSTRS
-31 LSVDANGEW
+31 LLVGANGNW
-40 ASGTTI
+40 ADGTTVSE
-46 DKGYAKVTC
+46 GYAKITC
-55 SVYKITGKNRELCKG
+55 SVYKVVGSKRELCTEKLCYVANSASIKSFAFDKG
-70 ETLFYR
+70 VFTLLIPR
-76 SNGAYLQQFLFNTGT
+76 SA
-91 FSVYADKT
+91 SVVDISV
-99 ASALNAFVYSVNMAS
+99 SAWNEATHKPM
-114 GNVSDTPLA
+114 GDPLA
-123 MTSITIAHDGSNG
+123 MISIPVIHNGTNGTS
-136 DDGASLLCQYS
+136 GASLLCQYS
-147 ADGTNWHD
+147 ANKTNWHD
-155 GFITGDVW
+155 GFSPGDVW
-163 MRQKLSTATTWS
+163 MRQKLSTDTAWS
-175 NKMRIVGERGP
+175 DPMRIVGEQGKP
-186 GGTNGSYTEYSYGI
+186 GTNGSYTEYSYGI

-215 DNWYDMP
+215 EYWYDMP

-227 DKPYLWMRVIKVDE
+227 DKPYLWMKVVKVDE
-241 KGNESSPAY
+241 KGNRTNPAY

-325 FYHMAWATG
+325 FYHIAWATG

-370 SPDPSDWSQY
+370 SPDPTDWSQY

-521 TFTVLRQGTEG
+521 TFTVLRHGVDG

-634 LGSNEINLTEKN
+634 LGSNEINLTDSN
-646 TGEIFGSYRIPSGNG
+646 TGDIFGSYRTPSGNG
-661 DDGVYALWLGAATG
+661 DDKMYALWLGAATG
-675 DGAPFSVTKSGEI
+675 ASAPFSVTKSGEI
-688 YSVSGT
+688 YSTSGT
-694 IGGFK
+694 IGGFR
-699 ISENAIGSDQSG
+699 IGENAIGSEQDG

-717 NYIHFGIA
+717 NYIHFGNFRDIFNYDGY
-725 KSIYN
+725 IIDLGNRN
-730 QDGHWVNL
+730 QCGLTVN
-738 GKVDDCCL
+738 
-746 EIMSVASGSNT
+746 SWASGNNEI
-757 VNVGGYVSV
+757 NVGGFFTVGV
-766 TLNTPRPKSEANFAA
+766 NTPVESKFAA
-781 ALRLECLW
+781 ALQLRCDW
-789 AEGGAG
+789 VEGGAG
-795 TFDIT
+795 AFDIT

-807 AILIDSG
+807 AILIDNG
-814 DVAGLR
+814 DVVGIR
-820 PSFIRINSSLEL
+820 PSFVRINKDLAL
-832 SDYNY
+832 SDYNF
-837 NIECYNEENKPI
+837 NVECYNEARAI
-849 TLTLPSSPKW
+849 TLTLPDSPKW
-859 GQHYVVIQRGRG
+859 GQHYVVIQRGNG
-871 RVNFR
+871 HVNFK
-876 SALGTNIHDL
+876 SAHNTNIHDL
-886 LSDTDGKTWYSG
+886 VNGKDGKTWYSG
-898 IRGQVTWF
+898 TLGQVTWF

-919 RQ
+919 R

>member
-1 MTLVRATFHIA
+1 MA
-12 SVVNGED
+12 NGED
-19 AVSYEIVPSTRT
+19 AISYEIVPSTRS
-31 LSVDANGEW
+31 LLIDADGNW
-40 ASGTTI
+40 VVGTTI
-46 DKGYAKVTC
+46 SGRYAKVIC
-55 SVYKITGKNRELCKG
+55 SVYKVTGSKRELCTEKLWYSASNVIAKKG
-70 ETLFYR
+70 SFNGGSFHLMIPSSTNVVDVSIFA
-76 SNGAYLQQFLFNTGT
+76 SNE
-91 FSVYADKT
+91 T
-99 ASALNAFVYSVNMAS
+99 ASGPTGSS
-114 GNVSDTPLA
+114 LA
-123 MTSITIAHDGSNG
+123 IISIPVIHNG
-136 DDGASLLCQYS
+136 TNGTAGASLLCQYS
-147 ADGTNWHD
+147 ADKTNWHD
-155 GFITGDVW
+155 GFRAGDVW
-163 MRQKLSTATTWS
+163 MRQKLSTDTTWS
-175 NKMRIVGERGP
+175 DPMRIVGEK
-186 GGTNGSYTEYSYGI
+186 GTDGSYTEYSYGI

-215 DNWYDMP
+215 ENWYDMP

-250 TRINGKDGNNGTSVN
+250 TRLNGKDGNNGTSVN

-292 LWVYTGETGTG
+292 LWVYTGETGSG
-303 IVNGFVNCG
+303 IVHGFVNCG

-325 FYHMAWATG
+325 FYHIAWATG

-370 SPDPSDWSQY
+370 SPDPSDWNQY
-380 KWVKVEGKDAVTYEV
+380 KWVKVEGKDAVTYEI
-395 KLDTNTVSADG
+395 KLDSNTVSADG

-454 ALTGDTNSDIYGTIT
+454 VLSGDKDSDIYGIIT
-469 GNNLKEED
+469 GNGLKEEN

-488 PTVVANRYNYLQ
+488 PAAVANRYNYLQ

-521 TFTVLRQGTEG
+521 TFTVLRQGVDG

-595 DLRNTLGSDEFA
+595 DSRNTVGSNDFA

-634 LGSNEINLTEKN
+634 LGSNEINLTDKN
-646 TGEIFGSYRIPSGNG
+646 GDIFGSYRIPSGNG

-675 DGAPFSVTKSGEI
+675 GGAPFSVTKSGEI

-694 IGGFK
+694 IGGFR
-699 ISENAIGSDQSG
+699 IGENGLGTSEGS
-711 NMYLTN
+711 NMFLMN
-717 NYIHFGIA
+717 EYIHFGNFAALTNFDGYCIELGRRNNRCLTA
-725 KSIYN
+725 VSATSSNNDIYE
-730 QDGHWVNL
+730 GGFFSVLVNKPMKFL
-738 GKVDDCCL
+738 
-746 EIMSVASGSNT
+746 SS
-757 VNVGGYVSV
+757 Y
-766 TLNTPRPKSEANFAA
+766 AA
-781 ALRLECLW
+781 ALRLQCDW
-789 AEGGAG
+789 TADAG
-795 TFDIT
+795 EIDMTKAF
-800 NAKEGNH
+800 EGNH
-807 AILIDSG
+807 AILIESG
-814 DVAGLR
+814 DVAGIR
-820 PSFIRINSSLEL
+820 PSFVRINKDLAL
-832 SDYNY
+832 SDYNF
-837 NIECYNEENKPI
+837 NVECYNEENKPI
-849 TLTLPSSPKW
+849 TLTLPASPKW

-871 RVNFR
+871 RINFR

-886 LSDTDGKTWYSG
+886 LSDADGKTWYSG
-898 IRGQVTWF
+898 TRGQVTWF

>member
-1 MTLVRATFHIA
+1 MTLVRAIFHIS
-12 SVVNGED
+12 SVANGED
-19 AVSYEIVPSTRT
+19 AVSYEIVPSTRS
-31 LSVDANGEW
+31 LLIDADGNW
-40 ASGTTI
+40 LVGTTTS
-46 DKGYAKVTC
+46 GRYAKVIC
-55 SVYKITGKNRELCKG
+55 SVYKVTGSKRELCTEKLWYSASNVIAKKG
-70 ETLFYR
+70 SFDGGSFHLMIPSSTNVVDVSIFA
-76 SNGAYLQQFLFNTGT
+76 SNE
-91 FSVYADKT
+91 T
-99 ASALNAFVYSVNMAS
+99 ASGPTGSS
-114 GNVSDTPLA
+114 LA
-123 MTSITIAHDGSNG
+123 IISIPVIHNG
-136 DDGASLLCQYS
+136 TNGKAGASLLCQYS
-147 ADGTNWHD
+147 ADKTNWHD
-155 GFITGDVW
+155 GFKAGDVW
-163 MRQKLSTATTWS
+163 MRQKLSTDTTWS
-175 NKMRIVGERGP
+175 DPMRIVGERG
-186 GGTNGSYTEYSYGI
+186 TDGSYTEYSYGI

-215 DNWYDMP
+215 ESWYDMP

-227 DKPYLWMRVIKVDE
+227 DKPYLWMKVIKVDE

-279 GQKMGDCYLINGE
+279 DQKMGDCYLVNGE

-363 VCYNTVS
+363 VCYNAVS

-454 ALTGDTNSDIYGTIT
+454 ALTGDANSDIYGTIT

-477 VYQIKFFWYSG
+477 VYQLKFFWYSG

-521 TFTVLRQGTEG
+521 TFTVLRQGTDG

-595 DLRNTLGSDEFA
+595 DLRNTLGSNEFA

-634 LGSNEINLTEKN
+634 LGSNEINLTDK
-646 TGEIFGSYRIPSGNG
+646 TGNIFGSYRIPSGNG
-661 DDGVYALWLGAATG
+661 DDNKYALWLGAATG

-699 ISENAIGSDQSG
+699 IGENGLGTSNGS
-711 NMYLTN
+711 NMFLMN
-717 NYIHFGIA
+717 DYIHFGNYA
-725 KSIYN
+725 ALTNYDGYCVDLGRRNQRCLTAVSSSSNDNDIY
-730 QDGHWVNL
+730 
-738 GKVDDCCL
+738 
-746 EIMSVASGSNT
+746 
-757 VNVGGYVSV
+757 VGGFFSV
-766 TLNTPRPKSEANFAA
+766 LVNRPIHSFAA
-781 ALRLECLW
+781 ALHLQCDW
-789 AEGGAG
+789 TTGAG
-795 TFDIT
+795 EIDMT
-800 NAKEGNH
+800 NAEEGNH
-807 AILIDSG
+807 AILIETG
-814 DVAGLR
+814 DVAGIR
-820 PSFIRINSSLEL
+820 PSFVRINSNKALTS
-832 SDYNY
+832 YNF
-837 NIECYNEENKPI
+837 NVECYNETSAI
-849 TLTLPSSPKW
+849 TLTLPDSPMW
-859 GQHYVVIQRGRG
+859 GQHYVVIQRGKG
-871 RVNFR
+871 QVNFK
-876 SALGTNIHDL
+876 SSTNTNIHDL
-886 LSDTDGKTWYSG
+886 NSNADGKTWYSG
-898 IRGQVTWF
+898 TLGQVSWF
-906 WYDGTEWMVRYVN
+906 WYNGSEWLVRYVN
-919 RQ
+919 R

>member
-1 MTLVRATFHIA
+1 MA
-12 SVVNGED
+12 NGED
-19 AVSYEIVPSTRT
+19 AISYEIVPSTRS
-31 LSVDANGEW
+31 LLIDADGNW
-40 ASGTTI
+40 VVGTTI
-46 DKGYAKVTC
+46 SGRYAKVIC
-55 SVYKITGKNRELCKG
+55 SVYKVTGSKRELCTEKLWYSASNVIAKKG
-70 ETLFYR
+70 SFNGGSFHLMIPSSTNVVDVSIFA
-76 SNGAYLQQFLFNTGT
+76 SNE
-91 FSVYADKT
+91 T
-99 ASALNAFVYSVNMAS
+99 ASGPTGSS
-114 GNVSDTPLA
+114 LA
-123 MTSITIAHDGSNG
+123 IISIPVIHNG
-136 DDGASLLCQYS
+136 TNGTAGASLLCQYS
-147 ADGTNWHD
+147 ADKTNWHD
-155 GFITGDVW
+155 GFRAGDVW
-163 MRQKLSTATTWS
+163 MRQKLSTDTTWS
-175 NKMRIVGERGP
+175 DPMRIVGEK
-186 GGTNGSYTEYSYGI
+186 GTDGSYTEYSYGI

-215 DNWYDMP
+215 ENWYDMP

-250 TRINGKDGNNGTSVN
+250 TRLNGKDGNNGTSVN

-292 LWVYTGETGTG
+292 LWVYTGETGSG
-303 IVNGFVNCG
+303 IVHGFVNCG

-325 FYHMAWATG
+325 FYHIAWATG

-370 SPDPSDWSQY
+370 SPDPSDWNQY
-380 KWVKVEGKDAVTYEV
+380 KWVKVEGKDAVTYEI
-395 KLDTNTVSADG
+395 KLDSNTVSADG

-454 ALTGDTNSDIYGTIT
+454 VLSGDKDSDIYGIIT
-469 GNNLKEED
+469 GNGLKEEN

-488 PTVVANRYNYLQ
+488 PAAVANRYNYLQ

-521 TFTVLRQGTEG
+521 TFTVLRQGVDG

-595 DLRNTLGSDEFA
+595 DSRNTVGSNDFA

-634 LGSNEINLTEKN
+634 LGSNEINLTDKN
-646 TGEIFGSYRIPSGNG
+646 GDIFGSYRIPSGNG

-675 DGAPFSVTKSGEI
+675 GGAPFSVTKSGEI

-694 IGGFK
+694 IGGFR
-699 ISENAIGSDQSG
+699 IGENGLGTSEGS
-711 NMYLTN
+711 NMFLMN
-717 NYIHFGIA
+717 EYIHFGNFAALTNFDGYCIELGRRNNRCLTA
-725 KSIYN
+725 VSATSSNNDIYE
-730 QDGHWVNL
+730 GGFFSVLVNKPMKFL
-738 GKVDDCCL
+738 
-746 EIMSVASGSNT
+746 SS
-757 VNVGGYVSV
+757 Y
-766 TLNTPRPKSEANFAA
+766 AA
-781 ALRLECLW
+781 ALRLQCDW
-789 AEGGAG
+789 TADAG
-795 TFDIT
+795 EIDMTKAF
-800 NAKEGNH
+800 EGNH
-807 AILIDSG
+807 AILIESG
-814 DVAGLR
+814 DVAGIR
-820 PSFIRINSSLEL
+820 PSFVRINKDLAL
-832 SDYNY
+832 SDYNF
-837 NIECYNEENKPI
+837 NVECYNEENKPI
-849 TLTLPSSPKW
+849 TLTLPASPKW

-871 RVNFR
+871 RINFR

-886 LSDTDGKTWYSG
+886 LSDADGKTWYSG
-898 IRGQVTWF
+898 TRGQITWF

>member
-1 MTLVRATFHIA
+1 MA
-12 SVVNGED
+12 NGED
-19 AVSYEIVPSTRT
+19 AISYEIVPSTRS
-31 LSVDANGEW
+31 LLIDADGNW
-40 ASGTTI
+40 VVGTTVS
-46 DKGYAKVTC
+46 GRYAKVIC
-55 SVYKITGKNRELCKG
+55 SVYKVTGSKRELCTEKLWYSASNVIAKKG
-70 ETLFYR
+70 SFDGGSFHLMIPSSTNVVDVSIFA
-76 SNGAYLQQFLFNTGT
+76 SNE
-91 FSVYADKT
+91 T
-99 ASALNAFVYSVNMAS
+99 ASGPTGSS
-114 GNVSDTPLA
+114 LA
-123 MTSITIAHDGSNG
+123 IISIPVIHNG
-136 DDGASLLCQYS
+136 TNGTAGASLLCQYS
-147 ADGTNWHD
+147 ADKTNWHD
-155 GFITGDVW
+155 GFRAGDVW
-163 MRQKLSTATTWS
+163 MRQKLSTDTTWS
-175 NKMRIVGERGP
+175 DPMRIVGEK
-186 GGTNGSYTEYSYGI
+186 GTDGSYTEYSYGI

-215 DNWYDMP
+215 ENWYDMP

-250 TRINGKDGNNGTSVN
+250 TRLNGKDGNNGTSVN

-292 LWVYTGETGTG
+292 LWVYTGETGSG
-303 IVNGFVNCG
+303 IVHGFMNCG

-325 FYHMAWATG
+325 FYHIAWATG

-370 SPDPSDWSQY
+370 SPDPSDWNQY
-380 KWVKVEGKDAVTYEV
+380 KWVKVEGKDAVTYEI
-395 KLDTNTVSADG
+395 KLDSNTVSADG

-454 ALTGDTNSDIYGTIT
+454 VLSGDKDSDIYGIIT
-469 GNNLKEED
+469 GNGLKEEN

-488 PTVVANRYNYLQ
+488 PAAVANRYNYLQ

-521 TFTVLRQGTEG
+521 TFTVLRQGVDG

-595 DLRNTLGSDEFA
+595 DSRNTVGSNDFA

-634 LGSNEINLTEKN
+634 LGSNEINLTDKN
-646 TGEIFGSYRIPSGNG
+646 GDIFGSYRIPSGNG
-661 DDGVYALWLGAATG
+661 DDGVYALWLGATTG
-675 DGAPFSVTKSGEI
+675 GRAPFSVTKSGEI

-694 IGGFK
+694 IGGFR
-699 ISENAIGSDQSG
+699 IGKNGLGTSG
-711 NMYLTN
+711 GSNMFLKN
-717 NYIHFGIA
+717 DYIHFGNFAALDNFDGYCIELGRRNQRCLTA
-725 KSIYN
+725 VSSSSSDNDIY
-730 QDGHWVNL
+730 
-738 GKVDDCCL
+738 
-746 EIMSVASGSNT
+746 
-757 VNVGGYVSV
+757 VGGFFSILV
-766 TLNTPRPKSEANFAA
+766 NRPISSFAA
-781 ALRLECLW
+781 ALHLQCDW
-789 AEGGAG
+789 TVDAG
-795 TFDIT
+795 EIDMTK
-800 NAKEGNH
+800 ALRGNH
-807 AILIDSG
+807 AILIESG
-814 DVAGLR
+814 DVAGIR
-820 PSFIRINSSLEL
+820 PSFVRINKDLAL
-832 SDYNY
+832 SDYNF
-837 NIECYNEENKPI
+837 NVECYNEENKPI
-849 TLTLPSSPKW
+849 TLTLPASPKW

-871 RVNFR
+871 RINFR

-886 LSDTDGKTWYSG
+886 NSDADGKTWYSG
-898 IRGQVTWF
+898 TLGQVTWF
-906 WYDGTEWMVRYVN
+906 WYNGTEWLVRYVN
-919 RQ
+919 R

>member
-1 MTLVRATFHIA
+1 MTLVRGTFNIS
-12 SVVNGED
+12 SVANGED
-19 AVSYEIVPSTRT
+19 AVSYEIVPSTRS
-31 LSVDANGEW
+31 LLIDADGNW
-40 ASGTTI
+40 VVGTTI
-46 DKGYAKVTC
+46 SGRYAKVIC
-55 SVYKITGKNRELCKG
+55 SVYKVTGSKRELCTEKLWYSASNVIAKKG
-70 ETLFYR
+70 SFNGGSFHLMIPSSTNVVDVSIFA
-76 SNGAYLQQFLFNTGT
+76 SNE
-91 FSVYADKT
+91 T
-99 ASALNAFVYSVNMAS
+99 ASGPTGSS
-114 GNVSDTPLA
+114 LA
-123 MTSITIAHDGSNG
+123 IISIPVIHNGTNGTS
-136 DDGASLLCQYS
+136 GASLLCQYS
-147 ADGTNWHD
+147 ADKTNWHD
-155 GFITGDVW
+155 GFVTGDVW
-163 MRQKLSTATTWS
+163 MRQKLNTDTAWS
-175 NKMRIVGERGP
+175 DPMRIVGEQGKP
-186 GGTNGSYTEYSYGI
+186 GTNGSYTEYSYGI

-215 DNWYDMP
+215 ETWHDMP

-250 TRINGKDGNNGTSVN
+250 TRLNGKDGNNGTSVN

-292 LWVYTGETGTG
+292 LWVYTGETGSG
-303 IVNGFVNCG
+303 IVHGFVNCG

-370 SPDPSDWSQY
+370 SPDPSDWNQY
-380 KWVKVEGKDAVTYEV
+380 KWVKVEGKDAVTYEI
-395 KLDTNTVSADG
+395 KLDSNTVSADG

-439 DFLIFPIGADGEALG
+439 DFLIFPIGADGEAL
-454 ALTGDTNSDIYGTIT
+454 AVLTGDTDSDIYSIIT
-469 GNNLKEED
+469 GNGLKEEN

-488 PTVVANRYNYLQ
+488 PAAVANRYNYLQ

-521 TFTVLRQGTEG
+521 TFTVLRQGVDG

-595 DLRNTLGSDEFA
+595 DSRNTVGSNDFA

-634 LGSNEINLTEKN
+634 LGSNEINLTDKN
-646 TGEIFGSYRIPSGNG
+646 GDIFGSYRIPSGNG

-675 DGAPFSVTKSGEI
+675 GGAPFSVTKSGEI

-694 IGGFK
+694 IGGFR
-699 ISENAIGSDQSG
+699 IGENGLGTSKGS
-711 NMYLTN
+711 NMFLMN
-717 NYIHFGIA
+717 EYIHFGNFAALTDFDGYCIELGRRNNRCLTA
-725 KSIYN
+725 VSATSSNNDIYE
-730 QDGHWVNL
+730 GGFFSVLVNKPMKFL
-738 GKVDDCCL
+738 
-746 EIMSVASGSNT
+746 SS
-757 VNVGGYVSV
+757 Y
-766 TLNTPRPKSEANFAA
+766 AA
-781 ALRLECLW
+781 ALRLQCDW
-789 AEGGAG
+789 TADAG
-795 TFDIT
+795 EIDMTK
-800 NAKEGNH
+800 ALEGNH
-807 AILIDSG
+807 AILIESG
-814 DVAGLR
+814 DVAGIR
-820 PSFIRINSSLEL
+820 PSFVRINKDLAL
-832 SDYNY
+832 SDYNF
-837 NIECYNEENKPI
+837 NVECYNEENKPI
-849 TLTLPSSPKW
+849 TLTLPASPKW

-871 RVNFR
+871 RINFR

-886 LSDTDGKTWYSG
+886 LSDADGKTWYSG
-898 IRGQVTWF
+898 TRGQVTWF

>member
-1 MTLVRATFHIA
+1 MTLVRGTFNIS
-12 SVVNGED
+12 SVANGED
-19 AVSYEIVPSTRT
+19 AVSYEIVPSTRS
-31 LSVDANGEW
+31 LLIDADGNW
-40 ASGTTI
+40 VVGTTI
-46 DKGYAKVTC
+46 SGRYAKVIC
-55 SVYKITGKNRELCKG
+55 SVYKVTGSKRELCTEKLWYSASNVIAKKG
-70 ETLFYR
+70 SFNGGSFHLMIPSSTNVVDVSIFA
-76 SNGAYLQQFLFNTGT
+76 SNE
-91 FSVYADKT
+91 T
-99 ASALNAFVYSVNMAS
+99 ASGPTGSS
-114 GNVSDTPLA
+114 LA
-123 MTSITIAHDGSNG
+123 IISIPVIHNG
-136 DDGASLLCQYS
+136 TNGTAGASLLCQYS
-147 ADGTNWHD
+147 ADKTNWHD
-155 GFITGDVW
+155 GFRAGDVW
-163 MRQKLSTATTWS
+163 MRQKLSTDTTWS
-175 NKMRIVGERGP
+175 DPMRIVGEK
-186 GGTNGSYTEYSYGI
+186 GTDGSYTEYSYGI

-215 DNWYDMP
+215 ETWHDMP

-250 TRINGKDGNNGTSVN
+250 TRLNGKDGNNGTSVN

-292 LWVYTGETGTG
+292 LWVYTGETGSG
-303 IVNGFVNCG
+303 IVHGFVNCG

-325 FYHMAWATG
+325 FYHIAWATG

-370 SPDPSDWSQY
+370 SPDPSDWNQY
-380 KWVKVEGKDAVTYEV
+380 KWVKVEGKDAVTYEI
-395 KLDTNTVSADG
+395 KLDSNTVSADG

-430 NCSGVLDTL
+430 NCSGVLDTFA
-439 DFLIFPIGADGEALG
+439 FLVFLIGADGEVLDLG
-454 ALTGDTNSDIYGTIT
+454 ALTGDATNSDIYNIIT
-469 GNNLKEED
+469 GNGFKEGN
-477 VYQIKFFWYSG
+477 VYQMKFFWYSA
-488 PTVVANRYNYLQ
+488 PVIVANRYNFLQ

-511 TMVISVLASN
+511 VMPFTVLASN
-521 TFTVLRQGTEG
+521 TFTVLRQGMNG

-547 VEASETATYKYEA
+547 VEAPETATYKYEA

-595 DLRNTLGSDEFA
+595 DLRNTVGSNDFA
-607 KYWDSAYMTVDFIAT
+607 KYWDSAYMTVDFIVT

-634 LGSNEINLTEKN
+634 LGSNEINLTDKN
-646 TGEIFGSYRIPSGNG
+646 GDIFGSYRIPSGNG

-675 DGAPFSVTKSGEI
+675 GGAPFSVTKSGEI

-694 IGGFK
+694 IGGFR
-699 ISENAIGSDQSG
+699 IGENGLGTSKGS
-711 NMYLTN
+711 NMFLMN
-717 NYIHFGIA
+717 EYIHFGNFAALTDFDGYCIELGRKNQRCLTA
-725 KSIYN
+725 VSSSSSDNDIY
-730 QDGHWVNL
+730 
-738 GKVDDCCL
+738 
-746 EIMSVASGSNT
+746 
-757 VNVGGYVSV
+757 VGGFFSILV
-766 TLNTPRPKSEANFAA
+766 NRPISSFAA
-781 ALRLECLW
+781 ALHLQCDW
-789 AEGGAG
+789 TADAG
-795 TFDIT
+795 EIDMTKAF
-800 NAKEGNH
+800 EGNH
-807 AILIDSG
+807 AILIESG
-814 DVAGLR
+814 DVAGIR
-820 PSFIRINSSLEL
+820 PSFVRINKDLAL
-832 SDYNY
+832 SDYNF
-837 NIECYNEENKPI
+837 NVECYNEENKPI
-849 TLTLPSSPKW
+849 TLTLPASPKW

-871 RVNFR
+871 RINFR

-886 LSDTDGKTWYSG
+886 LSDADGKTWYSG
-898 IRGQVTWF
+898 TRGQVTWF

>member
-1 MTLVRATFHIA
+1 MTLVRATFHIS
-12 SVVNGED
+12 SVANGED
-19 AVSYEIVPSTRT
+19 AVSYEIVPSTRA

-147 ADGTNWHD
+147 ADKTNWHD
-155 GFITGDVW
+155 GFIAGDVW

-175 NKMRIVGERGP
+175 SPMRIVGER
-186 GGTNGSYTEYSYGI
+186 GTNGSYTEYSYGI

-241 KGNESSPAY
+241 KGNESKPAY
-250 TRINGKDGNNGTSVN
+250 TRINGKDGTNGTSVN

-380 KWVKVEGKDAVTYEV
+380 KWVKVEGKDAVTYEI

-454 ALTGDTNSDIYGTIT
+454 ALTGDANSEIYNIIT
-469 GNNLKEED
+469 SNNLKEED

-521 TFTVLRQGTEG
+521 TFTVLRQGVDG
-532 ERGSSGA
+532 ERGRSGA

-871 RVNFR
+871 RINFR

-886 LSDTDGKTWYSG
+886 LSDADGKTWYSG
-898 IRGQVTWF
+898 TRGQVTWF

>member
-1 MTLVRATFHIA
+1 MTLVRGTFNIS
-12 SVVNGED
+12 SVANGED
-19 AVSYEIVPSTRT
+19 AVSYEIVPSTRS
-31 LSVDANGEW
+31 LLIDADGNW
-40 ASGTTI
+40 VVGTTI
-46 DKGYAKVTC
+46 SGRYAKVIC
-55 SVYKITGKNRELCKG
+55 SVYKVTGSKRELCTEKLWYSASNVIAKKG
-70 ETLFYR
+70 SFNGGSFHLMIPSSTNVVDVSIFA
-76 SNGAYLQQFLFNTGT
+76 SNE
-91 FSVYADKT
+91 T
-99 ASALNAFVYSVNMAS
+99 ASGPTGSS
-114 GNVSDTPLA
+114 LA
-123 MTSITIAHDGSNG
+123 IISIPVIHNG
-136 DDGASLLCQYS
+136 TNGTAGASLLCQYS
-147 ADGTNWHD
+147 ADKTNWYD
-155 GFITGDVW
+155 GFRAGDVW
-163 MRQKLSTATTWS
+163 MRQKLSTDTTWS
-175 NKMRIVGERGP
+175 DPMRIVGEK
-186 GGTNGSYTEYSYGI
+186 GTDGSYTEYSYGI

-215 DNWYDMP
+215 ENWYDMP

-250 TRINGKDGNNGTSVN
+250 TRLNGKDGNNGTSVN

-292 LWVYTGETGTG
+292 LWVYTGETGSG
-303 IVNGFVNCG
+303 IVHGFVNCG

-370 SPDPSDWSQY
+370 SPDPSDWNQY
-380 KWVKVEGKDAVTYEV
+380 KWVKVEGKDAVTYEI
-395 KLDTNTVSADG
+395 KLDSNTVSADG

-439 DFLIFPIGADGEALG
+439 DFLIFPIGADGEAL
-454 ALTGDTNSDIYGTIT
+454 AVLTGDTDSDIYSIIT
-469 GNNLKEED
+469 GNGLKEEN

-488 PTVVANRYNYLQ
+488 PAAVANRYNYLQ

-521 TFTVLRQGTEG
+521 TFTVLRQGVDG

-595 DLRNTLGSDEFA
+595 DSRNTVGSNDFA

-634 LGSNEINLTEKN
+634 LGSNEINLTDKN
-646 TGEIFGSYRIPSGNG
+646 GDIFGSYRIPSGNG

-675 DGAPFSVTKSGEI
+675 GGAPFSVTKSGEI

-694 IGGFK
+694 IGGFR
-699 ISENAIGSDQSG
+699 IGENGLGTSKGS
-711 NMYLTN
+711 NMFLMN
-717 NYIHFGIA
+717 EYIHFGNFAALTDFDGYCIELGRRNNRCLTA
-725 KSIYN
+725 VSATSSNNDIYE
-730 QDGHWVNL
+730 GGFFSVLVNKPMKFL
-738 GKVDDCCL
+738 
-746 EIMSVASGSNT
+746 SS
-757 VNVGGYVSV
+757 Y
-766 TLNTPRPKSEANFAA
+766 AA
-781 ALRLECLW
+781 ALRLQCDW
-789 AEGGAG
+789 TADAG
-795 TFDIT
+795 EIDMTKAF
-800 NAKEGNH
+800 EGNH
-807 AILIDSG
+807 AILIESG
-814 DVAGLR
+814 DVAGIR
-820 PSFIRINSSLEL
+820 PSFVRINKDLAL
-832 SDYNY
+832 SDYNF
-837 NIECYNEENKPI
+837 NVECYNEENKPI
-849 TLTLPSSPKW
+849 TLTLPASPKW

-871 RVNFR
+871 RINFR

-886 LSDTDGKTWYSG
+886 LSDADGKTWYSG
-898 IRGQVTWF
+898 TRGQVTWF

>member
-1 MTLVRATFHIA
+1 MTLVRGTFNIS
-12 SVVNGED
+12 SVANGED
-19 AVSYEIVPSTRT
+19 AVSYEIVPSTRS
-31 LSVDANGEW
+31 LLVGANGNW
-40 ASGTTI
+40 ADGTTVSE
-46 DKGYAKVTC
+46 GYAKITC
-55 SVYKITGKNRELCKG
+55 SVYKVVGSKRELCTEKLCYIANSAFIKSFAFDKG
-70 ETLFYR
+70 VFTLLIPR
-76 SNGAYLQQFLFNTGT
+76 SATVVDISVSAWNEATHKPIGDPLVMISIPVIYNGTNGT
-91 FSVYADKT
+91 S
-99 ASALNAFVYSVNMAS
+99 
-114 GNVSDTPLA
+114 
-123 MTSITIAHDGSNG
+123 
-136 DDGASLLCQYS
+136 GASLLCQYS

-155 GFITGDVW
+155 GFVTGDVW
-163 MRQKLSTATTWS
+163 MRQKLSTDTAWS
-175 NKMRIVGERGP
+175 DPMRIVGEAGKP
-186 GGTNGSYTEYSYGI
+186 GVNGSYTEYSYGI

-215 DNWYDMP
+215 GTWHDMP

-241 KGNESSPAY
+241 KGNESKPAY
-250 TRINGKDGNNGTSVN
+250 TRLNGKDGNNGTSVN

-279 GQKMGDCYLINGE
+279 GQKMGDCYLIQGE
-292 LWVYTGETGTG
+292 LWVYTGETGSG
-303 IVNGFVNCG
+303 IVHGFVSCG

-363 VCYNTVS
+363 VCYNNVS
-370 SPDPSDWSQY
+370 SPDPSDWNQY
-380 KWVKVEGKDAVTYEV
+380 KWVKVEGKDAVTYEI
-395 KLDTNTVSADG
+395 KLDSNTVSADG
-406 KTGKFLTTKLGKYR
+406 KTGQFLTTKLGKYR

-439 DFLIFPIGADGEALG
+439 DFLIFPIGADGEALDV
-454 ALTGDTNSDIYGTIT
+454 LTGDKDSDIYGTIT
-469 GNNLKEED
+469 GNGLKEEN

-488 PTVVANRYNYLQ
+488 PAAVANRYNYLQ

-521 TFTVLRQGTEG
+521 TFTVLRQGVGG

-595 DLRNTLGSDEFA
+595 DSRNIIGSSEFA

-627 ENAVINL
+627 ENAKINL
-634 LGSNEINLTEKN
+634 LGSNEINLTDSK
-646 TGEIFGSYRIPSGNG
+646 TGEIFGSYRIPSKNG

-675 DGAPFSVTKSGEI
+675 GSAPFSVTKSGEI

-699 ISENAIGSDQSG
+699 IGENAIGSEQDG

-717 NYIHFGIA
+717 EFIHFGNFRNIFNYDGY
-725 KSIYN
+725 IIDLGNRN
-730 QDGHWVNL
+730 Q
-738 GKVDDCCL
+738 CCL
-746 EIMSVASGSNT
+746 TVNSWASGNNEI
-757 VNVGGYVSV
+757 NVGGFFTVGV
-766 TLNTPRPKSEANFAA
+766 NTPVEGKFAA
-781 ALRLECLW
+781 ALQLRCDW
-789 AEGGAG
+789 VEGGAG
-795 TFDIT
+795 SFDIT

-807 AILIDSG
+807 AILIDNG
-814 DVAGLR
+814 DVVGIR
-820 PSFIRINSSLEL
+820 PSFVRINKDLAL
-832 SDYNY
+832 SDYNF
-837 NIECYNEENKPI
+837 NVECYNEARAI
-849 TLTLPSSPKW
+849 TLTLPDSPKW
-859 GQHYVVIQRGRG
+859 GQHYVVIQRGNG
-871 RVNFR
+871 HVNFK
-876 SALGTNIHDL
+876 SAHDTNIHDL
-886 LSDTDGKTWYSG
+886 VNGKDGKTWYSG
-898 IRGQVTWF
+898 TLGQVTWF

-919 RQ
+919 R

>member
-12 SVVNGED
+12 SVTNGED

-46 DKGYAKVTC
+46 EKGYAKVSC
-55 SVYKITGKNRELCKG
+55 SVYKITGKNRELCKR
-70 ETLFYR
+70 ETLFYQ

-99 ASALNAFVYSVNMAS
+99 TSALSAFVYSVNMAS
-114 GNVSDTPLA
+114 GKVSDTPLA

-147 ADGTNWHD
+147 ADKANWHD
-155 GFITGDVW
+155 GFIAGDVW
-163 MRQKLSTATTWS
+163 MRQKLSTDITWS
-175 NKMRIVGERGP
+175 APMRIVGEK
-186 GGTNGSYTEYSYGI
+186 GTNGSYTEYSYGI

-215 DNWYDMP
+215 ENWYDMP

-227 DKPYLWMRVIKVDE
+227 DKPYLWMKVIKVDE

-250 TRINGKDGNNGTSVN
+250 TRINGKDGANGTSVN

-325 FYHMAWATG
+325 FYHIAWATG

-395 KLDTNTVSADG
+395 KLDSNTVSADG

-439 DFLIFPIGADGEALG
+439 DFLIFPIGADGEALDV
-454 ALTGDTNSDIYGTIT
+454 LTGDANSDIYSTIT

-477 VYQIKFFWYSG
+477 IYQMKFFWYSG
-488 PTVVANRYNYLQ
+488 PTVVANRYNYLKD
-500 ALKKTQGTPTS
+500 LKKTQGTPTS

-521 TFTVLRQGTEG
+521 TFTVLRHGVDG

-634 LGSNEINLTEKN
+634 LGSNEINLTDK
-646 TGEIFGSYRIPSGNG
+646 TGNIFGSYRIPSGNG
-661 DDGVYALWLGAATG
+661 DDKKYALWLGAATG
-675 DGAPFSVTKSGEI
+675 ASAPFSVTKTGEI

-699 ISENAIGSDQSG
+699 IGENGLGTSEDG

-717 NYIHFGIA
+717 DCIHFGIYR
-725 KSIYN
+725 SLYN
-730 QDGHWVNL
+730 QDGYSINL
-738 GKVDDCCL
+738 GRKNDCCL
-746 EIMSVASGSNT
+746 DITSVASNSNT
-757 VNVGGYVSV
+757 VNIGGYVSI
-766 TLNTPRPKSEANFAA
+766 TLNTPRLDKLAA

-789 AEGGAG
+789 AEGAGA
-795 TFDIT
+795 FDIT

-837 NIECYNEENKPI
+837 NIECYNETSAI
-849 TLTLPSSPKW
+849 TLTLPDEPKW
-859 GQHYVVIQRGRG
+859 GQHYVIIQRGNG
-871 RVNFR
+871 NVNFK
-876 SALGTNIHDL
+876 SSHDTNIHDL
-886 LSDTDGKTWYSG
+886 NNSADRKIWYSG
-898 IRGQVTWF
+898 TRGQVNWF
-906 WYDGTEWMVRYVN
+906 WYNGSEWLVRYVN
-919 RQ
+919 R

>member
-1 MTLVRATFHIA
+1 MTLVRGTFNIS
-12 SVVNGED
+12 SVANGED
-19 AVSYEIVPSTRT
+19 AVSYEIVPSTRS
-31 LSVDANGEW
+31 LLIDADGNW
-40 ASGTTI
+40 VVGTTI
-46 DKGYAKVTC
+46 SGRYAKVIC
-55 SVYKITGKNRELCKG
+55 SVYKVTGSKRELCTEKLWYSASNVIAKKG
-70 ETLFYR
+70 SFNGGSFHLMIPSSTNVVDVSIFA
-76 SNGAYLQQFLFNTGT
+76 SNE
-91 FSVYADKT
+91 T
-99 ASALNAFVYSVNMAS
+99 ASGPTGSS
-114 GNVSDTPLA
+114 LA
-123 MTSITIAHDGSNG
+123 IISIPVIHNG
-136 DDGASLLCQYS
+136 TNGTAGASLLCQYS
-147 ADGTNWHD
+147 ADKTNWHD
-155 GFITGDVW
+155 GFRAGDVW
-163 MRQKLSTATTWS
+163 MRQKLSTDTTWS
-175 NKMRIVGERGP
+175 DPMRIVGEK
-186 GGTNGSYTEYSYGI
+186 GTDGSYTEYSYGI

-215 DNWYDMP
+215 ENWYDMP

-250 TRINGKDGNNGTSVN
+250 TRLNGKDGNNGTSVN

-292 LWVYTGETGTG
+292 LWVYTGETGSG
-303 IVNGFVNCG
+303 IVHGFVNCG

-325 FYHMAWATG
+325 FYHIAWATG

-370 SPDPSDWSQY
+370 SPDPSDWNQY
-380 KWVKVEGKDAVTYEV
+380 KWVKVEGKDAVTYEI
-395 KLDTNTVSADG
+395 KLDSNTVSADG

-454 ALTGDTNSDIYGTIT
+454 VLSGDKDSDIYGIIT
-469 GNNLKEED
+469 GNGLKEEN

-488 PTVVANRYNYLQ
+488 PAAVANRYNYLQ
-500 ALKKTQGTPTS
+500 ALKKTQGTPIS

-521 TFTVLRQGTEG
+521 TFTVLRQGVDG

-595 DLRNTLGSDEFA
+595 DSRNTVGSNDFA

-634 LGSNEINLTEKN
+634 LGSNEINLTDKN
-646 TGEIFGSYRIPSGNG
+646 GDIFGSYRIPSGNS
-661 DDGVYALWLGAATG
+661 DNGVYALWLGAATG
-675 DGAPFSVTKSGEI
+675 GGAPFSVTKSGEI

-694 IGGFK
+694 IGGFRIGK
-699 ISENAIGSDQSG
+699 NGLGTSEDS
-711 NMYLTN
+711 NMFLVN
-717 NYIHFGIA
+717 EYIHFG
-725 KSIYN
+725 
-730 QDGHWVNL
+730 
-738 GKVDDCCL
+738 
-746 EIMSVASGSNT
+746 
-757 VNVGGYVSV
+757 
-766 TLNTPRPKSEANFAA
+766 NFAA
-781 ALRLECLW
+781 LSNFDGYCIELGRKNQRCLT
-789 AEGGAG
+789 AVSSSGSDNDIYEGGFFSVLVNRPIASYAAALHLQCDWTADAG
-795 TFDIT
+795 EIDMTK
-800 NAKEGNH
+800 ALEGNH
-807 AILIDSG
+807 AILIESG
-814 DVAGLR
+814 DVAGIR
-820 PSFIRINSSLEL
+820 PSFVRINKDLAL
-832 SDYNY
+832 SDYNF
-837 NIECYNEENKPI
+837 NVECYNEENKPI
-849 TLTLPSSPKW
+849 TLTLPASPKW

-871 RVNFR
+871 RINFR

-886 LSDTDGKTWYSG
+886 LSDADGKTWYSG
-898 IRGQVTWF
+898 TRGQVTWF

>member
-1 MTLVRATFHIA
+1 MTLVRATFHIS
-12 SVVNGED
+12 SVANGED
-19 AVSYEIVPSTRT
+19 AVSYEIVPSTRS
-31 LSVDANGEW
+31 LLIDADGNW
-40 ASGTTI
+40 VVGTTTS
-46 DKGYAKVTC
+46 GRYAKVIC
-55 SVYKITGKNRELCKG
+55 SVYKVTGPKRELCTEKLWYSASNVIAKKG
-70 ETLFYR
+70 SFDGGSFHLMIPSSTNVVDVSIFA
-76 SNGAYLQQFLFNTGT
+76 SNE
-91 FSVYADKT
+91 T
-99 ASALNAFVYSVNMAS
+99 ASGPTGSS
-114 GNVSDTPLA
+114 LA
-123 MTSITIAHDGSNG
+123 IISIPVIHNGTDGTA
-136 DDGASLLCQYS
+136 GASLLCQYS
-147 ADGTNWHD
+147 ADKTNWHD
-155 GFITGDVW
+155 GFTAGDVW
-163 MRQKLSTATTWS
+163 MRQKLSTDTTWS
-175 NKMRIVGERGP
+175 GPMRIVGER
-186 GGTNGSYTEYSYGI
+186 GTNGSYTEYSYGI

-215 DNWYDMP
+215 ESWYDIP

-265 IKGSKPSSSALPSS
+265 IKGSKTSSSALPSS

-292 LWVYTGETGTG
+292 LWVYTGETGSG

-325 FYHMAWATG
+325 FYHIAWATG

-430 NCSGVLDTL
+430 NCSGVLDTF

-454 ALTGDTNSDIYGTIT
+454 TLTGDTNSDIYGTIT
-469 GNNLKEED
+469 GNGLKEED
-477 VYQIKFFWYSG
+477 VYQMKFFWYSA

-500 ALKKTQGTPTS
+500 ALKKTQGSPTS
-511 TMVISVLASN
+511 VMPFSVLASN
-521 TFTVLRQGTEG
+521 TFTVLRQGVNG

-539 VWRQHRGF
+539 VWRQHRDF

-565 KFIDAVLLTGASG
+565 KFIDAVLLVGASG

-595 DLRNTLGSDEFA
+595 DSRNIVGSDEFA

-627 ENAVINL
+627 ENAKINL
-634 LGSNEINLTEKN
+634 LGSNEINLTDST
-646 TGEIFGSYRIPSGNG
+646 TGDIFGSYRIPSGNG
-661 DDGVYALWLGAATG
+661 DDNKYALWLGATTG
-675 DGAPFSVTKSGEI
+675 AGAPFSVTKSGEI

-694 IGGFK
+694 IGGFVIGK
-699 ISENAIGSDQSG
+699 NALGSSQGS
-711 NMYLTN
+711 NMFLTN
-717 NYIHFGIA
+717 DYIHFGNFAALTNFDGYCIELGRRNQRCLTA
-725 KSIYN
+725 VSCSSSDNDIY
-730 QDGHWVNL
+730 
-738 GKVDDCCL
+738 
-746 EIMSVASGSNT
+746 
-757 VNVGGYVSV
+757 VGGFFSV
-766 TLNTPRPKSEANFAA
+766 LVNRPIASFAA
-781 ALRLECLW
+781 ALHLQCDW
-789 AEGGAG
+789 TADAG
-795 TFDIT
+795 EIDMTK
-800 NAKEGNH
+800 ALEGNH
-807 AILIDSG
+807 AILIESG
-814 DVAGLR
+814 DVAGIR
-820 PSFIRINSSLEL
+820 PSFVRINKDMAL
-832 SDYNY
+832 SDYNF
-837 NIECYNEENKPI
+837 NVECYNETSAI
-849 TLTLPSSPKW
+849 TLTLPASPKW
-859 GQHYVVIQRGRG
+859 GQHYVFIQRGNG
-871 RVNFR
+871 HVNFK
-876 SALGTNIHDL
+876 SALNTNIHDL
-886 LSDTDGKTWYSG
+886 NSGANGKTWYSG
-898 IRGQVTWF
+898 TLGQVTWF

-919 RQ
+919 R

>member
-1 MTLVRATFHIA
+1 MTLVRATFHIS
-12 SVVNGED
+12 SVANGED
-19 AVSYEIVPSTRT
+19 AVSYEIVPSTRS
-31 LSVDANGEW
+31 LLIDADGNW
-40 ASGTTI
+40 VVGTTTS
-46 DKGYAKVTC
+46 GRYAKVIC
-55 SVYKITGKNRELCKG
+55 SVYKVTGSKRELCTEKLWYSASNVIAKKG
-70 ETLFYR
+70 SFDGGSFHLMIPSSTNVVDVSIFA
-76 SNGAYLQQFLFNTGT
+76 SNE
-91 FSVYADKT
+91 T
-99 ASALNAFVYSVNMAS
+99 ASGPTGSS
-114 GNVSDTPLA
+114 LA
-123 MTSITIAHDGSNG
+123 IISIPVIHNG
-136 DDGASLLCQYS
+136 TNGTAGASLLCQYS
-147 ADGTNWHD
+147 ADKTNWHD
-155 GFITGDVW
+155 GFRAGDVW
-163 MRQKLSTATTWS
+163 MRQKLSTDTTWS
-175 NKMRIVGERGP
+175 DPMRIVGEK
-186 GGTNGSYTEYSYGI
+186 GTDGSYTEYSYGI

-215 DNWYDMP
+215 ENWYDMP

-250 TRINGKDGNNGTSVN
+250 TRLNGKDGNNGTSVN

-292 LWVYTGETGTG
+292 LWVYTGETGSG
-303 IVNGFVNCG
+303 IVHGFVNCG

-370 SPDPSDWSQY
+370 SPDPSDWNQY
-380 KWVKVEGKDAVTYEV
+380 KWVKVEGKDAVTYEI
-395 KLDTNTVSADG
+395 KLDSNTVSADG

-430 NCSGVLDTL
+430 NCSGVLDTFA
-439 DFLIFPIGADGEALG
+439 FLVFLIGADGEVLDLG
-454 ALTGDTNSDIYGTIT
+454 ALTGDATNSDIYNIIT
-469 GNNLKEED
+469 GNGFKEEN
-477 VYQIKFFWYSG
+477 VYQMKFFWYSA
-488 PTVVANRYNYLQ
+488 PVIVANRYNFLQ

-511 TMVISVLASN
+511 VMPFTVLASN
-521 TFTVLRQGTEG
+521 TFTVLRQGMNG

-547 VEASETATYKYEA
+547 VEAPETATYKYEA

-595 DLRNTLGSDEFA
+595 DLRNTVGSNDFA

-634 LGSNEINLTEKN
+634 LGSNEINLTDKN
-646 TGEIFGSYRIPSGNG
+646 GDIFGSYRIPSGNG
-661 DDGVYALWLGAATG
+661 DNGVYALWLGAATG
-675 DGAPFSVTKSGEI
+675 GGAPFSVTKSGEI

-694 IGGFK
+694 IGGFR
-699 ISENAIGSDQSG
+699 IGEYGLGTSKGS
-711 NMYLTN
+711 NMFLKN
-717 NYIHFGIA
+717 DYIHFG
-725 KSIYN
+725 
-730 QDGHWVNL
+730 
-738 GKVDDCCL
+738 
-746 EIMSVASGSNT
+746 
-757 VNVGGYVSV
+757 
-766 TLNTPRPKSEANFAA
+766 NFAA
-781 ALRLECLW
+781 LTDFDGYCIELGRRNNRCLT
-789 AEGGAG
+789 AVSTTSSNNDIYEGGFFSVLVNKPMKFLSSYAAALHLQCDWTADAG
-795 TFDIT
+795 EIDMTK
-800 NAKEGNH
+800 ALEGNH
-807 AILIDSG
+807 AILIESG
-814 DVAGLR
+814 DVAGIR
-820 PSFIRINSSLEL
+820 PSFVRINKDLAL
-832 SDYNY
+832 SDYNF
-837 NIECYNEENKPI
+837 NVECYNEENKPI
-849 TLTLPSSPKW
+849 TLTLPASPKW

-871 RVNFR
+871 RINFR

-886 LSDTDGKTWYSG
+886 LSDADGKTWYSG
-898 IRGQVTWF
+898 TRGQVTWF

>member
-1 MTLVRATFHIA
+1 MTLVRATFHIS
-12 SVVNGED
+12 SVANGED
-19 AVSYEIVPSTRT
+19 AVSYEIVPSTRS
-31 LSVDANGEW
+31 LLIDADGNW
-40 ASGTTI
+40 VVGTTTS
-46 DKGYAKVTC
+46 GRYAKVIC
-55 SVYKITGKNRELCKG
+55 SVYKVTGPKRELCTEKLWYSASNVIAKKG
-70 ETLFYR
+70 SFDGGSFHLMIPSSTNVVDVSIFA
-76 SNGAYLQQFLFNTGT
+76 SNE
-91 FSVYADKT
+91 T
-99 ASALNAFVYSVNMAS
+99 ASGPTGSSLAIISISV
-114 GNVSDTPLA
+114 
-123 MTSITIAHDGSNG
+123 IHNG
-136 DDGASLLCQYS
+136 TNGTAGASLLCQYS
-147 ADGTNWHD
+147 ADKTNWHD
-155 GFITGDVW
+155 GFTAGDVW
-163 MRQKLSTATTWS
+163 MRQKLSTDTTWS
-175 NKMRIVGERGP
+175 APMRIVGEKGDD
-186 GGTNGSYTEYSYGI
+186 GTNGSYTEYSYGI

-215 DNWYDMP
+215 ESWYDMP

-380 KWVKVEGKDAVTYEV
+380 KWVKVEGKDAVTYEI
-395 KLDTNTVSADG
+395 KLDSNTVSADG

-454 ALTGDTNSDIYGTIT
+454 VLSGDKDSDIYGIIT
-469 GNNLKEED
+469 GNGLKEEN

-488 PTVVANRYNYLQ
+488 PAAVANRYNYLQ

-521 TFTVLRQGTEG
+521 TFTVLRQGVDG

-595 DLRNTLGSDEFA
+595 DSRNTVGSNDFA

-634 LGSNEINLTEKN
+634 LGSNEINLTDKN
-646 TGEIFGSYRIPSGNG
+646 GDIFGSYRIPSGNG

-675 DGAPFSVTKSGEI
+675 GGAPFSVTKSGEI

-694 IGGFK
+694 IGGFRIGK
-699 ISENAIGSDQSG
+699 NSLGTSEGS
-711 NMYLTN
+711 NMFLVN
-717 NYIHFGIA
+717 EYIHFG
-725 KSIYN
+725 
-730 QDGHWVNL
+730 
-738 GKVDDCCL
+738 
-746 EIMSVASGSNT
+746 
-757 VNVGGYVSV
+757 
-766 TLNTPRPKSEANFAA
+766 NFAA
-781 ALRLECLW
+781 LADFDGYCIELGRKNNRCLT
-789 AEGGAG
+789 AVSATSSNNDIYEGGFFSVLVNKPMKFLSSYAAALHLQCNWTADAG
-795 TFDIT
+795 EIDMTEAF
-800 NAKEGNH
+800 KGNH

-814 DVAGLR
+814 DVAGIR
-820 PSFIRINSSLEL
+820 PSFVRINKDLAL
-832 SDYNY
+832 SDYNF
-837 NIECYNEENKPI
+837 NVECYNEENKPI
-849 TLTLPSSPKW
+849 TLTLPASPKW

-871 RVNFR
+871 RINFR

-886 LSDTDGKTWYSG
+886 NSNADGKTWYSG
-898 IRGQVTWF
+898 TLGQVTWF
-906 WYDGTEWMVRYVN
+906 WYNGTEWLVRYVN
-919 RQ
+919 R

>member
-1 MTLVRATFHIA
+1 MA
-12 SVVNGED
+12 NGED
-19 AVSYEIVPSTRT
+19 AVSYEIVPSTRS
-31 LSVDANGEW
+31 LLIDADGNW
-40 ASGTTI
+40 VVGTTI
-46 DKGYAKVTC
+46 SGRYAKVIC
-55 SVYKITGKNRELCKG
+55 SVYKVTGSKRELCTEKLWYSASNVIAKKG
-70 ETLFYR
+70 SFDGGSFHLMIPSSTNVVDVSIFA
-76 SNGAYLQQFLFNTGT
+76 SNE
-91 FSVYADKT
+91 T
-99 ASALNAFVYSVNMAS
+99 ASGPTGSS
-114 GNVSDTPLA
+114 LA
-123 MTSITIAHDGSNG
+123 IISIPVIHNG
-136 DDGASLLCQYS
+136 TNGTAGASLLCQYS
-147 ADGTNWHD
+147 ADKTNWHD
-155 GFITGDVW
+155 GFRAGDVW
-163 MRQKLSTATTWS
+163 MRQKLSTDTTWS
-175 NKMRIVGERGP
+175 DPMRIVGEK
-186 GGTNGSYTEYSYGI
+186 GTDGSYTEYSYGI

-215 DNWYDMP
+215 ETWHDMP

-250 TRINGKDGNNGTSVN
+250 TRLNGKDGNNGTSVN

-279 GQKMGDCYLINGE
+279 GQKMGDCYLIDGE
-292 LWVYTGETGTG
+292 LWVYTGETGSG
-303 IVNGFVNCG
+303 IVHGFVNCG

-370 SPDPSDWSQY
+370 SPDPSDWNQY
-380 KWVKVEGKDAVTYEV
+380 KWVKVEGKDAVTYEI
-395 KLDTNTVSADG
+395 KLDSNTVSADG

-439 DFLIFPIGADGEALG
+439 DFLIFPIGADGEALDV
-454 ALTGDTNSDIYGTIT
+454 LSGDKDSDIYGIIT
-469 GNNLKEED
+469 GNGLKEEN
-477 VYQIKFFWYSG
+477 VYQIKFFWYSA
-488 PTVVANRYNYLQ
+488 PAALANRYNYLQ

-521 TFTVLRQGTEG
+521 TFTVLRQGVDG

-595 DLRNTLGSDEFA
+595 DSRNTVGSNDFA

-634 LGSNEINLTEKN
+634 LGSNEINLTDKN
-646 TGEIFGSYRIPSGNG
+646 GDIFGSYRIPSGNG
-661 DDGVYALWLGAATG
+661 DNGMYALWLGAATG
-675 DGAPFSVTKSGEI
+675 GGAPFSVTKSGEI

-694 IGGFK
+694 IGGFR
-699 ISENAIGSDQSG
+699 IGENGLGTSKGS
-711 NMYLTN
+711 NMFLMN
-717 NYIHFGIA
+717 EYIHFG
-725 KSIYN
+725 
-730 QDGHWVNL
+730 
-738 GKVDDCCL
+738 
-746 EIMSVASGSNT
+746 
-757 VNVGGYVSV
+757 
-766 TLNTPRPKSEANFAA
+766 NFAA
-781 ALRLECLW
+781 LTDFDGYCIELGRKNQRCLT
-789 AEGGAG
+789 AVSSSSSDNDIYEGGFFSVLVNRPIASYAAALHLQCDWTVDAG
-795 TFDIT
+795 EIDMT
-800 NAKEGNH
+800 NALEGNH
-807 AILIDSG
+807 AILIESG
-814 DVAGLR
+814 DVAGIR
-820 PSFIRINSSLEL
+820 PSFVRINKDLAL
-832 SDYNY
+832 SDYNF
-837 NIECYNEENKPI
+837 NVECYNEENKPI
-849 TLTLPSSPKW
+849 TLTLPASPKW

-871 RVNFR
+871 RINFR

-886 LSDTDGKTWYSG
+886 LSDADGKTWYSG
-898 IRGQVTWF
+898 TRGQVTWF

>member
-1 MTLVRATFHIA
+1 MTLVRGTFNIS
-12 SVVNGED
+12 SVANGED
-19 AVSYEIVPSTRT
+19 AVSYEIVPSTRS
-31 LSVDANGEW
+31 LLIDADGNW
-40 ASGTTI
+40 VVGTTI
-46 DKGYAKVTC
+46 SGRYAKVIC
-55 SVYKITGKNRELCKG
+55 SVYKVTGSKRELCTEKLWYSASNVIAKKG
-70 ETLFYR
+70 SFNGGSFHLMIPSSTNVVDVSIFA
-76 SNGAYLQQFLFNTGT
+76 SNE
-91 FSVYADKT
+91 T
-99 ASALNAFVYSVNMAS
+99 ASGPTGSS
-114 GNVSDTPLA
+114 LA
-123 MTSITIAHDGSNG
+123 IISIPVIHNG
-136 DDGASLLCQYS
+136 TNGTAGASLLCQYS
-147 ADGTNWHD
+147 ADKTNWHD
-155 GFITGDVW
+155 GFRAGDVW
-163 MRQKLSTATTWS
+163 MRQKLSTDTTWS
-175 NKMRIVGERGP
+175 DPMRIVGEK
-186 GGTNGSYTEYSYGI
+186 GTDGSYTEYSYGI

-215 DNWYDMP
+215 ENWYDMP

-227 DKPYLWMRVIKVDE
+227 DKPYLWMRVVKVDE

-250 TRINGKDGNNGTSVN
+250 TRLNGKDGNNGTSVN

-292 LWVYTGETGTG
+292 LWVYTGETGSG
-303 IVNGFVNCG
+303 IVHGFVNCG

-325 FYHMAWATG
+325 FYHIAWATG

-395 KLDTNTVSADG
+395 KLDTNTVPADG

-454 ALTGDTNSDIYGTIT
+454 ALTGDANSDIYGTIT

-521 TFTVLRQGTEG
+521 TFTVLRQGVDG

-595 DLRNTLGSDEFA
+595 DSRNTVGSNDFA

-634 LGSNEINLTEKN
+634 LGSNEINLTDKN
-646 TGEIFGSYRIPSGNG
+646 GDIFGSYRIPSGNG

-675 DGAPFSVTKSGEI
+675 GGAPFSVTKSGEI

-694 IGGFK
+694 IGGFR
-699 ISENAIGSDQSG
+699 IGENGLGTSKGS
-711 NMYLTN
+711 NMFLMN
-717 NYIHFGIA
+717 EYIHFGNFAALTDFDGYCIELGRKNQRCLTA
-725 KSIYN
+725 VSSSSSDNDIY
-730 QDGHWVNL
+730 
-738 GKVDDCCL
+738 
-746 EIMSVASGSNT
+746 
-757 VNVGGYVSV
+757 VGGFFSILV
-766 TLNTPRPKSEANFAA
+766 NRPISSFAA
-781 ALRLECLW
+781 ALHLQCDW
-789 AEGGAG
+789 TADAG
-795 TFDIT
+795 EIDMTK
-800 NAKEGNH
+800 ALRGNH
-807 AILIDSG
+807 AILIESG
-814 DVAGLR
+814 DVAGIR
-820 PSFIRINSSLEL
+820 PSFVRINKDLAL
-832 SDYNY
+832 SDYNF
-837 NIECYNEENKPI
+837 NVECYNEENKPI
-849 TLTLPSSPKW
+849 TLTLPASPKW

-871 RVNFR
+871 RINFR

-886 LSDTDGKTWYSG
+886 LSDADGKTWYSG
-898 IRGQVTWF
+898 TRGQVTWF

>member
-1 MTLVRATFHIA
+1 MTLVRATFHIS
-12 SVVNGED
+12 SVANGED
-19 AVSYEIVPSTRT
+19 AVSYEIVPSTRS
-31 LSVDANGEW
+31 LLIDADGNW
-40 ASGTTI
+40 VVGTTTS
-46 DKGYAKVTC
+46 GRYAKVIC
-55 SVYKITGKNRELCKG
+55 SVYKVTGSKRELCTEKLWYSASNVIAKKG
-70 ETLFYR
+70 SFDGGSFHLMIPSSTNVVDVSIFA
-76 SNGAYLQQFLFNTGT
+76 SNE
-91 FSVYADKT
+91 T
-99 ASALNAFVYSVNMAS
+99 ASGPTGSS
-114 GNVSDTPLA
+114 LA
-123 MTSITIAHDGSNG
+123 IISIPVIHNG
-136 DDGASLLCQYS
+136 TNGTAGASLLCQYS
-147 ADGTNWHD
+147 ADKTNWHD
-155 GFITGDVW
+155 GFRAGDVW
-163 MRQKLSTATTWS
+163 MRQKLSTDTTWS
-175 NKMRIVGERGP
+175 DPMRIVGEK
-186 GGTNGSYTEYSYGI
+186 GTDGSYTEYSYGI

-215 DNWYDMP
+215 ENWYDMP

-250 TRINGKDGNNGTSVN
+250 TRLNGKDGNNGTSVN

-292 LWVYTGETGTG
+292 LWVYTGETGSG
-303 IVNGFVNCG
+303 IVHGFVNCG

-325 FYHMAWATG
+325 FYHIAWATG

-370 SPDPSDWSQY
+370 SPDPSDWNQY
-380 KWVKVEGKDAVTYEV
+380 KWVKVEGKDAVTYEI
-395 KLDTNTVSADG
+395 KLDSNTVSADG

-454 ALTGDTNSDIYGTIT
+454 VLSGDKDSDIYGIIT
-469 GNNLKEED
+469 GNGLKEEN
-477 VYQIKFFWYSG
+477 VYQIKFFWYSA
-488 PTVVANRYNYLQ
+488 PAAVANRYNYLQ

-521 TFTVLRQGTEG
+521 TFTVLRQGVDG

-547 VEASETATYKYEA
+547 VEASEMATYKYEA

-595 DLRNTLGSDEFA
+595 DSRNTVGSNDFA

-634 LGSNEINLTEKN
+634 LGSNEINLTDKN
-646 TGEIFGSYRIPSGNG
+646 GDIFGSYRIPSGNG
-661 DDGVYALWLGAATG
+661 DDGVYALWLGATTG
-675 DGAPFSVTKSGEI
+675 GGAPFSVTKSGEI

-694 IGGFK
+694 IGGFRIGK
-699 ISENAIGSDQSG
+699 NGLGTSEGS
-711 NMYLTN
+711 NMFLEN
-717 NYIHFGIA
+717 DYIHFGNFAALSNFDGYCIELGRRNQRCLTA
-725 KSIYN
+725 VSSSSSDNDIY
-730 QDGHWVNL
+730 
-738 GKVDDCCL
+738 
-746 EIMSVASGSNT
+746 
-757 VNVGGYVSV
+757 VGGFFSILV
-766 TLNTPRPKSEANFAA
+766 NRPISSFAA
-781 ALRLECLW
+781 ALHLQCDW
-789 AEGGAG
+789 TVDAG
-795 TFDIT
+795 EIDMTE
-800 NAKEGNH
+800 ALRGNH
-807 AILIDSG
+807 AILIESG
-814 DVAGLR
+814 DVAGIR
-820 PSFIRINSSLEL
+820 PSFVRINKDLAL
-832 SDYNY
+832 SEYNF
-837 NIECYNEENKPI
+837 NVECYNEENKPI
-849 TLTLPSSPKW
+849 TLTLPASPKW

-871 RVNFR
+871 RINFR

-886 LSDTDGKTWYSG
+886 LSDADGKTWYSG
-898 IRGQVTWF
+898 TRGQVTWF